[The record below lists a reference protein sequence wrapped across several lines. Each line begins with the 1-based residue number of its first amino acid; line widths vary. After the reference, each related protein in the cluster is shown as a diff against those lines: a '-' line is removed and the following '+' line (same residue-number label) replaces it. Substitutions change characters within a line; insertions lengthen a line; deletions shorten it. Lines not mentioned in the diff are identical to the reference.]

1 MQVSTKWLKDYIDID
16 LTADE
21 LAEKFTLAGIPVE
34 NVIHAGE
41 GLEKV
46 VTGKIEELK
55 AHPDSDHLQI
65 CQMDVGAENLLQI
78 VTGAQNVAEGQ
89 IVPVALVGANL
100 PCGKKISKG
109 KMRGVASNG
118 MLCSSDELKI
128 EGDAS
133 GIYILPEDTK
143 VGIPVAE
150 VLGLDDDILEFEL
163 TANRGDCFSVVGLVR
178 ELAVLT
184 KKTPRFPEIKVDE
197 NDDREASKLV
207 KIGIAAPE
215 LCSRFSG
222 RVLTDVKLAPSP
234 DWIVK
239 RLEGAGMRAINNVV
253 DVTNFVMLELGQP
266 LHAYDFDEVVGH
278 ELTARQA
285 VAGEALHTL
294 DDTNRL
300 AKGGELVIADAEKA
314 AGLAGI
320 MGGFETEITE
330 KTSTVILEAAC
341 FNSASIRRTSR
352 AVGIHSE
359 ASGRFERGTNE
370 KGTIAAL
377 DRVAQLLQ
385 EMGACK
391 VCKGV
396 VDVYP
401 NPKDE
406 VKIKFSPAQI
416 NARLGTNFSVE
427 EIIDVLTALG
437 FDVESTGKVDELTD
451 EVVDRIAAVTKK
463 FNKTASEIGK
473 KSNVENFVSN
483 IGATF
488 SGIFKK
494 ADEKIPDDAKERVE
508 SFVSNFGGLF
518 RKADEKIP
526 DETKERVEDI
536 IGNIGGKFGELVK
549 TVDMKISST
558 YLATVPEWRNDVTLP
573 EDLSE
578 EVARIFGFDKIP
590 STLPK
595 GNQQGHQSATQN
607 FIDRIK
613 TILVGLG
620 MCEELSFAFTS
631 SAMFDKMHIPA
642 DSQLRQAVPIM
653 NPLTDEAPLLRTTLL
668 ASIFENAAR
677 NYSRKN
683 EDIKLFDIAPV
694 FFPKA
699 LPVTEQPIERQQL
712 VGVLMGRRE
721 PKGWS
726 QNPAQVD
733 FYDAKGIVEE
743 LLAGLSINNYFVEAG
758 EHYALHPGKTAVFK
772 KGRDVLVTVGEVHP
786 AVAEA
791 LGIKKKIY
799 VFEAEVDTLQ
809 KFAAKKFTFESL
821 PKYPSISRDLAILVD
836 HDTAAGDV
844 EKVIAKNGG
853 QFFKG
858 VTLFD
863 VYTGDRISADKKSLA
878 FAIDFRSNERTLKDE
893 EADEA
898 FKNILSAVEKEFGAT
913 LRS

>member
-1 MQVSTKWLKDYIDID
+1 MQVSTKWLKDYINIK

-34 NVIHAGE
+34 NVIHAGA
-41 GLEKV
+41 GLDKV
-46 VTGKIEELK
+46 VTGRIEQLK
-55 AHPDSDHLQI
+55 AHPDSDHLLI
-65 CQMDVGAENLLQI
+65 CQMNVGDAENLLQI
-78 VTGAQNVAEGQ
+78 VTGAPNVAEGQ

-118 MLCSSDELKI
+118 MLCSADELKI
-128 EGDAS
+128 DGDSS
-133 GIYILPEDTK
+133 GIYILPEDTPI
-143 VGIPVAE
+143 GIPVAE
-150 VLGLDDDILEFEL
+150 ILGLDDDILEFEL
-163 TANRGDCFSVVGLVR
+163 TANRGDCFSVYGLVR
-178 ELAVLT
+178 ELSVLT
-184 KKTPRFPEIKVDE
+184 KKKAHFPEIIVDE
-197 NDDREASKLV
+197 DDERSAEDLV
-207 KIGIAAPE
+207 KIGIDAPD
-215 LCSRFSG
+215 LCGRFSA

-234 DWIVK
+234 DWLVQ

-266 LHAYDFDEVVGH
+266 LHAYDYDKVIGH
-278 ELTARQA
+278 ELTARRA
-285 VAGEALHTL
+285 IENEPLHTL

-320 MGGFETEITE
+320 MGGFESEITE
-330 KTSTVILEAAC
+330 ETSTVILEAAS

-352 AVGIHSE
+352 AVGIHTE
-359 ASGRFERGTNE
+359 ASGRFERGTNIN
-370 KGTIAAL
+370 GTIKAL

-385 EMGACK
+385 ELKACK

-401 NPKDE
+401 TPKPE
-406 VKIKFSPAQI
+406 VKFRFSPAQI
-416 NARLGTNFSVE
+416 NARLGTKFSDE
-427 EIIDVLTALG
+427 EIIEVLEALG
-437 FDVESTGKVDELTD
+437 FKIEGSGKVDEFTD
-451 EVVDRIAAVTKK
+451 EVVDKFASATKNIGKAAR
-463 FNKTASEIGK
+463 EIGK
-473 KSNVENFVSN
+473 KSNVENLVRNIGSTFGGLFKRAEDKAPEN
-483 IGATF
+483 IGATI
-488 SGIFKK
+488 GEIFKGSGK
-494 ADEKIPDDAKERVE
+494 AR
-508 SFVSNFGGLF
+508 
-518 RKADEKIP
+518 
-526 DETKERVEDI
+526 ETVKDSGVEDFVRNVSETV
-536 IGNIGGKFGELVK
+536 GDLVK
-549 TVDMKISST
+549 SADMKIST
-558 YLATVPEWRNDVTLP
+558 LFEATVPEWRNDVTLP

-595 GNQQGHQSATQN
+595 GNQQGHQSAAQN

-613 TILVGLG
+613 KILSSLG

-631 SAMFDKMHIPA
+631 EQMFDKMQIPT
-642 DSQLRQAVPIM
+642 DSELRRAVPIM

-677 NYSRKN
+677 NFSRKN
-683 EDIKLFDIAPV
+683 EDVRLFEIAPV
-694 FFPKA
+694 FLPKN
-699 LPVTEQPIERQQL
+699 LPVTEQPVEKQQL
-712 VGVLMGRRE
+712 AGLLMGRRA

-726 QNPAQVD
+726 QDAAQVD

-743 LLAGLSINNYFVEAG
+743 LLAGLSIGNYFVTAG

-772 KGRDVLVTVGEVHP
+772 KGRDILVTVGEVHP

-791 LGIKKKIY
+791 LGIRKKIY
-799 VFEAEVDTLQ
+799 VFEADVETLQ

-821 PKYPSISRDLAILVD
+821 PKYPSISRDLAILID
-836 HDTAAGDV
+836 LDIAAGDV
-844 EKVIAKNGG
+844 EKIIVQNGG
-853 QFFKG
+853 KFLKS

-863 VYTGDRISADKKSLA
+863 VYTGERIAYDKKSLA
-878 FAIDFRSNERTLKDE
+878 FALEFRSNERTLKDE

-898 FKNILSAVEKEFGAT
+898 FKNILAAVEKNFGAT

>member
-1 MQVSTKWLKDYIDID
+1 MQVSTKWLKDYIKID
-16 LTADE
+16 LSVDE
-21 LAEKFTLAGIPVE
+21 LAEKFTMAGIPVE

-46 VTGKIEELK
+46 VTGRIEELK
-55 AHPDSDHLQI
+55 AHPDSDHLLI

-78 VTGAQNVAEGQ
+78 VTGASNVEEGQ

-118 MLCSSDELKI
+118 MLCSADELKLDV
-128 EGDAS
+128 EDAVN
-133 GIYILPEDTK
+133 GIYILPEDTP
-143 VGIPVAE
+143 VGVPAAE

-163 TANRGDCFSVVGLVR
+163 TANRGDCFSVIGLVR

-184 KKTPRFPEIKVDE
+184 KEKAQYPVIKVDE
-197 NDDREASKLV
+197 DDKQNAADLV
-207 KIGIAAPE
+207 TIAIDAPD
-215 LCSRFSG
+215 LCSRFSA
-222 RVLTDVKLAPSP
+222 RVLTNVKLAPSP

-266 LHAYDFDEVVGH
+266 LHAYDFDKVVGH
-278 ELTARQA
+278 ELTARRA
-285 VAGEALHTL
+285 VAGEPLHTL

-320 MGGFETEITE
+320 MGGFESEITE
-330 KTSTVILEAAC
+330 KTSTVILEAAS

-352 AVGIHSE
+352 AVGIHTE
-359 ASGRFERGTNE
+359 ASGRFERGTNVN
-370 KGTIAAL
+370 GTIAAL

-401 NPKDE
+401 APKPE
-406 VKIKFSPAQI
+406 VTVRFSPAQI
-416 NARLGTNFSVE
+416 NERLGTNFSAE
-427 EIIDVLTALG
+427 EIIDVLQSLG
-437 FDVESTGKVDELTD
+437 FKVDTFTKVDELTD
-451 EVVDRIAAVTKK
+451 EVVDKFSIASKHIGKA
-463 FNKTASEIGK
+463 AREIGK
-473 KSNVENFVSN
+473 NSSVENFVKN
-483 IGATF
+483 IGST
-488 SGIFKK
+488 
-494 ADEKIPDDAKERVE
+494 
-508 SFVSNFGGLF
+508 FGGLF
-518 RKADEKIP
+518 KNADKTEK
-526 DETKERVEDI
+526 DSGVEDFVRT
-536 IGNIGGKFGELVK
+536 IGTAVGDMVK
-549 TVDMKISST
+549 SVDMKVSST
-558 YLATVPEWRNDVTLP
+558 YEVIVPDWRNDVTLP

-578 EVARIFGFDKIP
+578 EVARIFGFDEIP

-595 GNQQGHQSATQN
+595 GNQQGHQSAAQN
-607 FIDRIK
+607 FIDRVK
-613 TILVGLG
+613 NILSSLG

-631 SAMFDKMHIPA
+631 EAMFDKMQIPA
-642 DSQLRQAVPIM
+642 ESELRRAVPIM

-677 NYSRKN
+677 NFSRKN
-683 EDIKLFDIAPV
+683 EDVRLFEVAPV
-694 FFPKA
+694 FFPKD
-699 LPVTEQPIERQQL
+699 LPVTEQPIEKQKL
-712 VGVLMGRRE
+712 AGLLMGRRE

-799 VFEAEVDTLQ
+799 VFEADIETLQ
-809 KFAAKKFTFESL
+809 KFAAKKFTFTSL
-821 PKYPSISRDLAILVD
+821 PKYPSISRDLAILVE
-836 HDTAAGDV
+836 HDIAAGDV
-844 EKVIAKNGG
+844 EKIIAKNGG

-863 VYTGDRISADKKSLA
+863 VYTGERIPADKKSLA
-878 FAIDFRSNERTLKDE
+878 FAIEFRSNERTLKDE

-898 FKNILSAVEKEFGAT
+898 FKNILAAVEKEFGAT

>member
-46 VTGKIEELK
+46 VTGRIEELK
-55 AHPDSDHLQI
+55 AHPDSDHLLI
-65 CQMDVGAENLLQI
+65 CQMNVGAENLVQI
-78 VTGAQNVAEGQ
+78 ITGAPNVAEGQ

-118 MLCSSDELKI
+118 MLCSANEMNI
-128 EGDAS
+128 EGDSS
-133 GIYILPEDTK
+133 GIYILPEDTPI
-143 VGIPVAE
+143 GIPAAE

-163 TANRGDCFSVVGLVR
+163 TANRGDCFSVIGLVR

-184 KKTPRFPEIKVDE
+184 KKTSRFPEIKVDE
-197 NDDREASKLV
+197 NDAAEASALV
-207 KIGIAAPE
+207 KIGIDAE
-215 LCSRFSG
+215 DLCGRFSS
-222 RVLTDVKLAPSP
+222 RVLTNVKLAPSP
-234 DWIVK
+234 DWMVK

-253 DVTNFVMLELGQP
+253 DVTNFVMLEMGQP
-266 LHAYDFDEVVGH
+266 LHAYDFDKVVGH
-278 ELTARQA
+278 QLTARRA
-285 VAGEALHTL
+285 IEGEPLHTL

-320 MGGFETEITE
+320 MGGFESEITE
-330 KTSTVILEAAC
+330 ATTTVILEAAS

-370 KGTIAAL
+370 KNTIAAL

-401 NPKDE
+401 NPKPE
-406 VKIKFSPAQI
+406 VKIKFTPAQI
-416 NARLGTNFSVE
+416 NSRLGTEYSDA
-427 EIIDVLTALG
+427 EIVDVLEALG
-437 FDVESTGKVDELTD
+437 FKIEPLGVVDELTD
-451 EVVDRIAAVTKK
+451 EVVDKFAAATKNIGK
-463 FNKTASEIGK
+463 AAREIGK
-473 KSNVENFVSN
+473 KSTVEGFVKNF
-483 IGATF
+483 GASF
-488 SGIFKK
+488 GELFKN
-494 ADEKIPDDAKERVE
+494 ADAKAEDDVLKNSGVE
-508 SFVSNFGGLF
+508 SFMKNISETFGGIA
-518 RKADEKIP
+518 KS
-526 DETKERVEDI
+526 VE
-536 IGNIGGKFGELVK
+536 
-549 TVDMKISST
+549 MKISSA
-558 YLATVPEWRNDVTLP
+558 YEVTVPDWRNDVSLP
-573 EDLSE
+573 DDLSE
-578 EVARIFGFDKIP
+578 EVARIYGFDKIP

-607 FIDRIK
+607 FIDKIK
-613 TILVGLG
+613 NILSSLGL
-620 MCEELSFAFTS
+620 CEELSFAFTS
-631 SAMFDKMHIPA
+631 EAMFDKMRVPT
-642 DSQLRQAVPIM
+642 DSELRRAVPIM

-677 NYSRKN
+677 NFSRKN
-683 EDIKLFDIAPV
+683 EDVRLFDVAPI
-694 FFPKA
+694 FLPKA
-699 LPVTEQPIERQQL
+699 LPVTELPLEKYQVAGL
-712 VGVLMGRRE
+712 LMGRRE

-726 QNPAQVD
+726 QDAAQVD

-743 LLAGLSINNYFVEAG
+743 LLAGLSIGNYFVEAG

-799 VFEAEVDTLQ
+799 VFEADVETLQ
-809 KFAAKKFTFESL
+809 KFAAKKFSLESL
-821 PKYPSISRDLAILVD
+821 PKYPSISRDLAILVS
-836 HDTAAGDV
+836 HDTAAADV
-844 EKVIAKNGG
+844 EKVIVKSGG
-853 QFFKG
+853 KFFKG

-863 VYTGDRISADKKSLA
+863 VYTGERIPADKKSLA
-878 FAIDFRSNERTLKDE
+878 FAIEFRSNERTLKDE

-898 FKNILSAVEKEFGAT
+898 FKNILAAVEKDFGAT

>member
-16 LTADE
+16 LSADE

-46 VTGKIEELK
+46 VTGRIEELK
-55 AHPDSDHLQI
+55 AHPDSDHLLI
-65 CQMDVGAENLLQI
+65 CQMNVGEENLLQI
-78 VTGAQNVAEGQ
+78 ITGASNVAEGQ
-89 IVPVALVGANL
+89 VVPVALVGANL

-109 KMRGVASNG
+109 KMRGVVSNG
-118 MLCSSDELKI
+118 MLCSADELKI
-128 EGDAS
+128 EGDSS
-133 GIYILPEDTK
+133 GIYILPEDTP
-143 VGIPVAE
+143 VGVPAAE

-163 TANRGDCFSVVGLVR
+163 TANRGDCFSVIGLVR

-184 KKTPRFPEIKVDE
+184 KKTPRFPEIKFEEDDE
-197 NDDREASKLV
+197 REASELV
-207 KIGIAAPE
+207 KIGIDAPD
-215 LCSRFSG
+215 LCGRFSS
-222 RVLTDVKLAPSP
+222 RVLTNVKLAPSP
-234 DWIVK
+234 DWMVK

-253 DVTNFVMLELGQP
+253 DVTNFVMLEMGQP
-266 LHAYDFDEVVGH
+266 LHAYDFDKVTWH
-278 ELTARQA
+278 QLTARRA
-285 VAGEALHTL
+285 IEGEPLHTL

-320 MGGFETEITE
+320 MGGFESEITE
-330 KTSTVILEAAC
+330 ATTTVILEAAS

-370 KGTIAAL
+370 KGTVAAL

-401 NPKDE
+401 NPKPE
-406 VKIKFSPAQI
+406 VKIKFTPAQI
-416 NARLGTNFSVE
+416 NRRLGTNYSDE
-427 EIIDVLTALG
+427 EIIGVLEALG
-437 FDVESTGKVDELTD
+437 FGVEAVSEDIFDDTFDKISAVSKQIGKWV
-451 EVVDRIAAVTKK
+451 RGIAKEPDDMDPVQRMEKI
-463 FNKTASEIGK
+463 FDGNKTLGK
-473 KSNVENFVSN
+473 L
-483 IGATF
+483 IR
-488 SGIFKK
+488 GI
-494 ADEKIPDDAKERVE
+494 R
-508 SFVSNFGGLF
+508 
-518 RKADEKIP
+518 
-526 DETKERVEDI
+526 DETMIESV
-536 IGNIGGKFGELVK
+536 GGGAYEV
-549 TVDMKISST
+549 
-558 YLATVPEWRNDVTLP
+558 TVPDWRNDVSLP
-573 EDLSE
+573 DDLSE

-595 GNQQGHQSATQN
+595 GNQQGRQSAAQN
-607 FIDRIK
+607 FIDKIK
-613 TILVGLG
+613 NILSGLG

-631 SAMFDKMHIPA
+631 EAMFDKMRVPT
-642 DSQLRQAVPIM
+642 DSQLRRAVPIM

-677 NYSRKN
+677 NFSRKN
-683 EDIKLFDIAPV
+683 EDVRLFDVAPV
-694 FFPKA
+694 FIPKN
-699 LPVTEQPIERQQL
+699 LPVTELPREKQQV
-712 VGVLMGRRE
+712 VGLLMGRRE

-726 QNPAQVD
+726 QDAAQVD

-743 LLAGLSINNYFVEAG
+743 LLAGLSIGNYFVEAG

-799 VFEAEVDTLQ
+799 VFEADVETLQ
-809 KFAAKKFTFESL
+809 KFAAKKFSFESL
-821 PKYPSISRDLAILVD
+821 PKYPSISRDLAILVG
-836 HDTAAGDV
+836 HDTAADDV
-844 EKVIAKNGG
+844 EKVIAKSGG
-853 QFFKG
+853 KFFKG

-863 VYTGDRISADKKSLA
+863 VYTGERIPADKKSLA
-878 FAIDFRSNERTLKDE
+878 FALEFRSNERTLKDE
-893 EADEA
+893 EADDA
-898 FKNILSAVEKEFGAT
+898 FKNILAAVEKDFGAT

>member
-34 NVIHAGE
+34 NVIHAGA

-46 VTGKIEELK
+46 VTGRIEELK
-55 AHPDSDHLQI
+55 AHPDSDHLLI
-65 CQMDVGAENLLQI
+65 CQMNVGEENLLQI
-78 VTGAQNVAEGQ
+78 VTGAQNVKEGQ
-89 IVPVALVGANL
+89 VVPVALVGANL

-118 MLCSSDELKI
+118 MLCSANEMNI
-128 EGDAS
+128 EGDSS
-133 GIYILPEDTK
+133 GIYILPEDTPI
-143 VGIPVAE
+143 GIPAAE

-163 TANRGDCFSVVGLVR
+163 TANRGDCFSVIGLVR

-184 KKTPRFPEIKVDE
+184 KKTPRFPEIKFDE
-197 NDDREASKLV
+197 DDNAEASAFV
-207 KIGIAAPE
+207 KIGIDAPD
-215 LCSRFSG
+215 LCSRFSS
-222 RVLTDVKLAPSP
+222 RVLTNVKLAPSP

-253 DVTNFVMLELGQP
+253 DVTNFVMLEMGQP
-266 LHAYDFDEVVGH
+266 LHAYDFDEVKGH
-278 ELTARQA
+278 ELTARRA
-285 VAGEALHTL
+285 IEGEPLHTL

-320 MGGFETEITE
+320 MGGFESEITE
-330 KTSTVILEAAC
+330 KTSTVILEAAS

-359 ASGRFERGTNE
+359 ASGRFERGTNIN
-370 KGTIAAL
+370 GTVAAL

-385 EMGACK
+385 EMGACR

-401 NPKDE
+401 NPKPE
-406 VKIKFSPAQI
+406 VKIKFTSAQI
-416 NARLGTNFSVE
+416 NQRLGTNFSDE
-427 EIIDVLTALG
+427 EIVDVLEALG
-437 FDVESTGKVDELTD
+437 FKIDPINKVEEMTD
-451 EVVDRIAAVTKK
+451 EVVDKFAAATK
-463 FNKTASEIGK
+463 NIGK
-473 KSNVENFVSN
+473 AARELGKKQNVENLMSN
-483 IGATF
+483 LGSAF
-488 SGIFKK
+488 GNIFKK
-494 ADEKIPDDAKERVE
+494 ADEKISDKTKDNVE
-508 SFVSNFGGLF
+508 ELMSTL
-518 RKADEKIP
+518 
-526 DETKERVEDI
+526 
-536 IGNIGGKFGELVK
+536 GGKFGDLVK
-549 TVDMKISST
+549 SVDMKISSAFE
-558 YLATVPEWRNDVTLP
+558 ATVPDWRNDVTLP
-573 EDLSE
+573 DDLSE

-595 GNQQGHQSATQN
+595 GNQQGHQSAAQN
-607 FIDRIK
+607 FIDKIK
-613 TILVGLG
+613 NILSGLG

-631 SAMFDKMHIPA
+631 EAMFDKMQIPA
-642 DSQLRQAVPIM
+642 DSELRKAVPIM

-677 NYSRKN
+677 NFSRKN
-683 EDIKLFDIAPV
+683 EDVRLFEVAPV
-694 FFPKA
+694 FYPKE
-699 LPVTEQPIERQQL
+699 LPVTVQPLEKQKL
-712 VGVLMGRRE
+712 AGLLMGRRE

-726 QNPAQVD
+726 QDAAQID

-743 LLAGLSINNYFVEAG
+743 LLAGLSIGNYFVEAG

-772 KGRDVLVTVGEVHP
+772 KGRDALVTVGEVHP

-791 LGIKKKIY
+791 LGIRKKIY
-799 VFEAEVDTLQ
+799 VFEADVETLQ
-809 KFAAKKFTFESL
+809 KFAAKKFSFESL
-821 PKYPSISRDLAILVD
+821 PKYPSISRDLAILVE

-844 EKVIAKNGG
+844 EKIIAKNGG
-853 QFFKG
+853 TFLKG

-863 VYTGDRISADKKSLA
+863 VYTGERIASDKKSLA
-878 FAIDFRSNERTLKDE
+878 FAIEFRSNERTLKDE

-898 FKNILSAVEKEFGAT
+898 FKNILAAVEKEFGAT

>member
-1 MQVSTKWLKDYIDID
+1 VQVSTKWLKDYIDID

-46 VTGKIEELK
+46 VTGRIEELK
-55 AHPDSDHLQI
+55 AHPDSDHLLI
-65 CQMDVGAENLLQI
+65 CQMNIGEENLVQI
-78 VTGAQNVAEGQ
+78 ITGASNVAEGQ

-118 MLCSSDELKI
+118 MLCSADELNI
-128 EGDAS
+128 EGDSS
-133 GIYILPEDTK
+133 GIYILPEDTP
-143 VGIPVAE
+143 VGVPAAE

-163 TANRGDCFSVVGLVR
+163 TANRGDCFSVIGLVR

-184 KKTPRFPEIKVDE
+184 KKTPRFPEIKFDE
-197 NDDREASKLV
+197 DDERNAEDLV
-207 KIGIAAPE
+207 KIGIDAPD
-215 LCSRFSG
+215 LCGRFSS
-222 RVLTDVKLAPSP
+222 RVLTNVKLAPSP
-234 DWIVK
+234 DWMVK

-253 DVTNFVMLELGQP
+253 DVTNFVMLEMGQP
-266 LHAYDFDEVVGH
+266 LHAYDYDKVTWH
-278 ELTARQA
+278 QLTARRA
-285 VAGEALHTL
+285 VEGEPLHTL

-320 MGGFETEITE
+320 MGGFESEITE
-330 KTSTVILEAAC
+330 TTKTVILEAAS

-359 ASGRFERGTNE
+359 ASGRFERGTNIN
-370 KGTIAAL
+370 GTVAAL

-385 EMGACK
+385 EMGACS

-401 NPKDE
+401 NPKPE
-406 VKIKFSPAQI
+406 IKIKFTPAQI
-416 NARLGTNFSVE
+416 NQRLGTNYSDK
-427 EIIDVLTALG
+427 EIIDVLEALG
-437 FDVESTGKVDELTD
+437 FKIEPLGVVDELTD
-451 EVVDRIAAVTKK
+451 EVVDKFATATKNIGKAAR
-463 FNKTASEIGK
+463 EIGK
-473 KSNVENFVSN
+473 KSTVEGFMKNFGAS
-483 IGATF
+483 IGELFKNADTKAPDEVIKN
-488 SGIFKK
+488 SG
-494 ADEKIPDDAKERVE
+494 VE
-508 SFVSNFGGLF
+508 SFMKNISETFGDIA
-518 RKADEKIP
+518 KS
-526 DETKERVEDI
+526 VEI
-536 IGNIGGKFGELVK
+536 
-549 TVDMKISST
+549 KISSA
-558 YLATVPEWRNDVTLP
+558 YEATVPDWRNDVSLP
-573 EDLSE
+573 DDLSE
-578 EVARIFGFDKIP
+578 EVARIYGFDEIP

-595 GNQQGHQSATQN
+595 GNQQGRQSAAQN
-607 FIDRIK
+607 FIDKIK
-613 TILVGLG
+613 NILSGLG

-631 SAMFDKMHIPA
+631 EAMFDKMRVPA
-642 DSQLRQAVPIM
+642 DSELRRAVPIM

-677 NYSRKN
+677 NFSRKN
-683 EDIKLFDIAPV
+683 EDVRLFDVAPV
-694 FFPKA
+694 FIPKN
-699 LPVTEQPIERQQL
+699 LPVTELPREKQQV
-712 VGVLMGRRE
+712 VGLLMGRRE

-726 QNPAQVD
+726 QDSAQVD

-743 LLAGLSINNYFVEAG
+743 LLAGLSIANYFVEAG

-772 KGRDVLVTVGEVHP
+772 KGRDILVTVGEVHP
-786 AVAEA
+786 AVSEA

-799 VFEAEVDTLQ
+799 VFEADVETLQ
-809 KFAAKKFTFESL
+809 RFAAKKFSLESL
-821 PKYPSISRDLAILVD
+821 PKYPSISRDLAILVE

-844 EKVIAKNGG
+844 EKIIVKNGG
-853 QFFKG
+853 KFFKG

-863 VYTGDRISADKKSLA
+863 VYTGERIPADKKSLA
-878 FAIDFRSNERTLKDE
+878 FALEFRSNERTLTDE

-898 FKNILSAVEKEFGAT
+898 FKNILAAVEKDFGAT

>member
-1 MQVSTKWLKDYIDID
+1 VQVSTKWLKDYIDID

-34 NVIHAGE
+34 NVIKAGE

-46 VTGKIEELK
+46 ITGRIEELK

-65 CQMDVGAENLLQI
+65 CQMNIGEENLLQI

-89 IVPVALVGANL
+89 IVPVALIGANL

-118 MLCSSDELKI
+118 MLCSADELNI
-128 EGDAS
+128 EGDSS
-133 GIYILPEDTK
+133 GIYILPEDTP
-143 VGIPVAE
+143 VGIPAAE

-184 KKTPRFPEIKVDE
+184 KKSARYPEIKVNE
-197 NDDREASKLV
+197 DDASEASALV
-207 KIGIAAPE
+207 KIGIDAPE
-215 LCSRFSG
+215 LCSRFSA
-222 RVLTDVKLAPSP
+222 RVLTNVKLAPSP
-234 DWIVK
+234 DWMVK

-266 LHAYDFDEVVGH
+266 LHAYDFDKVIGH
-278 ELTARQA
+278 ELTARRA
-285 VAGEALHTL
+285 VEGEPLHTL

-320 MGGFETEITE
+320 MGGFESEITDE
-330 KTSTVILEAAC
+330 TKTVILEAAC

-352 AVGIHSE
+352 AVGIHTE
-359 ASGRFERGTNE
+359 ASGRFERGTNVN
-370 KGTIAAL
+370 GTIAAL

-385 EMGACK
+385 DMGACK

-401 NPKDE
+401 NPKPE
-406 VKIKFSPAQI
+406 AKIKFTTKQI
-416 NARLGTNFSVE
+416 NQRLGTSYSDE
-427 EIIDVLTALG
+427 EIVDVLKALG
-437 FDVESTGKVDELTD
+437 FKIDPINKVEELTD
-451 EVVDRIAAVTKK
+451 EVVDKFASATKNFSKAARD
-463 FNKTASEIGK
+463 IGK
-473 KSNVENFVSN
+473 KSNVEGFMKN
-483 IGATF
+483 IGET
-488 SGIFKK
+488 
-494 ADEKIPDDAKERVE
+494 
-508 SFVSNFGGLF
+508 FGGLF
-518 RKADEKIP
+518 KNPDKAKDAVKDSGVDDFVKNISSAVGDMVKI
-526 DETKERVEDI
+526 
-536 IGNIGGKFGELVK
+536 
-549 TVDMKISST
+549 VDMKISSA
-558 YLATVPEWRNDVTLP
+558 YEVTVPDWRNDVTLP
-573 EDLSE
+573 DDLSE

-607 FIDRIK
+607 FIDKIK
-613 TILVGLG
+613 NILSSLG

-631 SAMFDKMHIPA
+631 EAMFDKMQIPA
-642 DSQLRQAVPIM
+642 DSELRRAVPIM

-677 NYSRKN
+677 NFSRKN
-683 EDIKLFDIAPV
+683 EDVKLFDIAPV
-694 FFPKA
+694 FLPKA
-699 LPVTEQPIERQQL
+699 LPVTELPQEKQKL
-712 VGVLMGRRE
+712 AGLLMGRRE

-743 LLAGLSINNYFVEAG
+743 LFAGLSINNYSVEAG

-772 KGRDVLVTVGEVHP
+772 KGRDILAIVGEVHP

-799 VFEAEVDTLQ
+799 VFEADVETLHR
-809 KFAAKKFTFESL
+809 FAAKKFSLESL
-821 PKYPSISRDLAILVD
+821 PKYPSISRDLAILVN

-844 EKVIAKNGG
+844 EKIIAKNGG
-853 QFFKG
+853 KFFKG

-863 VYTGDRISADKKSLA
+863 VYTGERISADKKSLA
-878 FAIDFRSNERTLKDE
+878 FAIEFRSNERTLKDE

-898 FKNILSAVEKEFGAT
+898 FKSILAAVEKDFGAT

>member
-16 LTADE
+16 CSTDE

-34 NVIHAGE
+34 NVIHAGT

-46 VTGKIEELK
+46 VTGRIEELT
-55 AHPDSDHLQI
+55 AHPDSDHLLV
-65 CQMDVGAENLLQI
+65 CQMNVGEENLLQI
-78 VTGAQNVAEGQ
+78 VTGAPNVKQGQ
-89 IVPVALVGANL
+89 VVPVALVGAHL
-100 PCGKKISKG
+100 PNGQKISKG

-118 MLCSSDELKI
+118 MLCSAGELKLELEGLPI
-128 EGDAS
+128 EQQT
-133 GIYILPEDTK
+133 GIYILPDDTP
-143 VGIPVAE
+143 VGVPAAE

-184 KKTPRFPEIKVDE
+184 KKSARMPEITVDE
-197 NDDREASKLV
+197 NDERNAADLV
-207 KIGIAAPE
+207 KIGIDAPD
-215 LCSRFSG
+215 LCSRFSA

-234 DWIVK
+234 EWMVK

-253 DVTNFVMLELGQP
+253 DVTNFVMLEIGQT
-266 LHAYDFDEVVGH
+266 LHAYDFDEVKGH
-278 ELTARQA
+278 ELTARRA
-285 VAGEALHTL
+285 VAGEPLHTL

-359 ASGRFERGTNE
+359 ASGRFERGTNVN
-370 KGTIAAL
+370 GTVAAL

-385 EMGACK
+385 QMGACK
-391 VCKGV
+391 VCTGV

-401 NPKDE
+401 NPKPE
-406 VKIKFSPAQI
+406 VKIKFTTAQI
-416 NARLGTNFSVE
+416 NQRLGTDYSDD
-427 EIIDVLTALG
+427 EIVDVLEKLG
-437 FDVESTGKVDELTD
+437 FKLEPSINLEDFTD
-451 EVVDRIAAVTKK
+451 DVVDKISSIAKNLGNAAREIS
-463 FNKTASEIGK
+463 KTT
-473 KSNVENFVSN
+473 NVEDAMKN
-483 IGATF
+483 IGATV
-488 SGIFKK
+488 GK
-494 ADEKIPDDAKERVE
+494 
-508 SFVSNFGGLF
+508 FVKLG
-518 RKADEKIP
+518 
-526 DETKERVEDI
+526 
-536 IGNIGGKFGELVK
+536 GGKVASAYEV
-549 TVDMKISST
+549 
-558 YLATVPEWRNDVTLP
+558 TVPDWRNDVTIP
-573 EDLSE
+573 DDLSE
-578 EVARIFGFDKIP
+578 EVARIYGFDKIP
-590 STLPK
+590 STLPL
-595 GNQQGHQSATQN
+595 GNQQGHQSPAQN
-607 FIDRIK
+607 FIDKIK
-613 TILVGLG
+613 AILVGLG

-631 SAMFDKMHIPA
+631 ENMFDKMQIPA
-642 DSQLRQAVPIM
+642 DSPLRRAVPIM

-683 EDIKLFDIAPV
+683 EDLKLFDVAPV
-694 FFPKA
+694 FLPKN

-712 VGVLMGRRE
+712 VGLLMGRRE

-743 LLAGLSINNYFVEAG
+743 LLAGLAINNYFVEAG
-758 EHYALHPGKTAVFK
+758 SHYALHPGKTAVFK

-786 AVAEA
+786 AVADA

-799 VFEAEVDTLQ
+799 VFEADIDILQ
-809 KFAAKKFTFESL
+809 KFAAKKFSLEPL

-844 EKVIAKNGG
+844 EKVITKHGG
-853 QFFKG
+853 NFFKG

-878 FAIDFRSNERTLKDE
+878 FALEFRSNERTLKDE
-893 EADEA
+893 EADSA
-898 FKNILSAVEKEFGAT
+898 FKNILTAVEKEFGAT

>member
-34 NVIHAGE
+34 NVIHAGA

-46 VTGKIEELK
+46 VTGRIEELK
-55 AHPDSDHLQI
+55 AHPDSDHLLI
-65 CQMDVGAENLLQI
+65 CQMNVGAENLLQI
-78 VTGAQNVAEGQ
+78 ITGASNVKEGQ

-109 KMRGVASNG
+109 KMRGVVSNG
-118 MLCSSDELKI
+118 MLCSANEMNI
-128 EGDAS
+128 EGDSS
-133 GIYILPEDTK
+133 GIYILPEDTPI
-143 VGIPVAE
+143 GLPAAE

-163 TANRGDCFSVVGLVR
+163 TANRGDCFSVIGLVR

-197 NDDREASKLV
+197 DDAVEASALV
-207 KIGIAAPE
+207 KIGIDAE
-215 LCSRFSG
+215 DLCGRFSS
-222 RVLTDVKLAPSP
+222 RVLTNVKLAPSP
-234 DWIVK
+234 DWMVR

-253 DVTNFVMLELGQP
+253 DVTNFVMLEMGQP
-266 LHAYDFDEVVGH
+266 LHAYDFDKVVGH
-278 ELTARQA
+278 QLTARRA
-285 VAGEALHTL
+285 VEGEPLHTL

-320 MGGFETEITE
+320 MGGFESEITE
-330 KTSTVILEAAC
+330 STSTVILEAAS

-370 KGTIAAL
+370 KGTVAAL

-401 NPKDE
+401 NPKPE
-406 VKIKFSPAQI
+406 IKIKFTPAQI
-416 NARLGTNFSVE
+416 NSRLGTSYTDA
-427 EIIDVLTALG
+427 EIVDVLEALG
-437 FDVESTGKVDELTD
+437 FKIEPLGVVDELTD
-451 EVVDRIAAVTKK
+451 EVVDKFAEATK
-463 FNKTASEIGK
+463 NIGK
-473 KSNVENFVSN
+473 AARELSKKSTVEGFVKNF
-483 IGATF
+483 GA
-488 SGIFKK
+488 SLGELFKN
-494 ADEKIPDDAKERVE
+494 ADAKATDDVLKNSGVE
-508 SFVSNFGGLF
+508 SFMKNISETFGGAI
-518 RKADEKIP
+518 KN
-526 DETKERVEDI
+526 VE
-536 IGNIGGKFGELVK
+536 
-549 TVDMKISST
+549 MKISSA
-558 YLATVPEWRNDVTLP
+558 YEATVPEWRNDVSLP
-573 EDLSE
+573 DDLSE
-578 EVARIFGFDKIP
+578 EVARIYGFDKIP

-607 FIDRIK
+607 FIDKIK
-613 TILVGLG
+613 EILSSLG

-631 SAMFDKMHIPA
+631 EAMFDKMRVPT
-642 DSQLRQAVPIM
+642 DSELRRAVPIM

-677 NYSRKN
+677 NFSRKN
-683 EDIKLFDIAPV
+683 EDVRLFDVAPV
-694 FFPKA
+694 FLPKK
-699 LPVTEQPIERQQL
+699 LPVTELPREKYQV
-712 VGVLMGRRE
+712 VGLLMGRRE

-726 QNPAQVD
+726 QDAAQVD

-743 LLAGLSINNYFVEAG
+743 LLAGLSIANYFVEAG

-772 KGRDVLVTVGEVHP
+772 KGLDVLVTVGEVHP

-799 VFEAEVDTLQ
+799 VFEADIDTLQ
-809 KFAAKKFTFESL
+809 KFAAKKFTLEAL
-821 PKYPSISRDLAILVD
+821 PKYPSISRDLAILVS
-836 HDTAAGDV
+836 HDTAAGDL
-844 EKVIAKNGG
+844 EKVIVKSGG
-853 QFFKG
+853 KFFKG

-863 VYTGDRISADKKSLA
+863 VYTGERIPADKKSLA
-878 FAIDFRSNERTLKDE
+878 FALEFRSNERTLKDE
-893 EADEA
+893 EADDA
-898 FKNILSAVEKEFGAT
+898 FKNILAAVEKDFGAT

>member
-34 NVIHAGE
+34 NVIHASE

-46 VTGKIEELK
+46 VTGRIEELK
-55 AHPDSDHLQI
+55 AHPDSDHLLI
-65 CQMDVGAENLLQI
+65 CQMNIGEENLVQI
-78 VTGAQNVAEGQ
+78 ITGASNVAEGQ

-118 MLCSSDELKI
+118 MLCSADELNI
-128 EGDAS
+128 EGDSS
-133 GIYILPEDTK
+133 GIYILPEDTP
-143 VGIPVAE
+143 VGVPAAE

-163 TANRGDCFSVVGLVR
+163 TANRGDCFSVIGLVR

-184 KKTPRFPEIKVDE
+184 KKTPRFPEIKFDE
-197 NDDREASKLV
+197 DDERNAEDLV
-207 KIGIAAPE
+207 KIGIDAPD
-215 LCSRFSG
+215 LCGRFSS
-222 RVLTDVKLAPSP
+222 RVLTNVKLAPSP
-234 DWIVK
+234 DWMVK

-253 DVTNFVMLELGQP
+253 DVTNFVMLEMGQP
-266 LHAYDFDEVVGH
+266 LHAYDYDKVTWH
-278 ELTARQA
+278 QLTARRA
-285 VAGEALHTL
+285 VEGEPLHTL

-320 MGGFETEITE
+320 MGGFESEITE
-330 KTSTVILEAAC
+330 ATKTVILEAAS

-359 ASGRFERGTNE
+359 ASGRFERGTNIN
-370 KGTIAAL
+370 GTVAAL

-385 EMGACK
+385 EMGACS

-401 NPKDE
+401 NPKPE
-406 VKIKFSPAQI
+406 IKIKFTPAQI
-416 NARLGTNFSVE
+416 NQRLGTNYSDK
-427 EIIDVLTALG
+427 EIIDVLEALG
-437 FDVESTGKVDELTD
+437 FKIEPLGVVDELTD
-451 EVVDRIAAVTKK
+451 EVVDKFATATKNIGKAAR
-463 FNKTASEIGK
+463 EIGK
-473 KSNVENFVSN
+473 KSNVEGFMKNFGAS
-483 IGATF
+483 IGEL
-488 SGIFKK
+488 FKNT
-494 ADEKIPDDAKERVE
+494 DAKAQDEVIKNSGVE
-508 SFVSNFGGLF
+508 GFMKNISETFGGIA
-518 RKADEKIP
+518 KS
-526 DETKERVEDI
+526 VEI
-536 IGNIGGKFGELVK
+536 
-549 TVDMKISST
+549 KISSA
-558 YLATVPEWRNDVTLP
+558 YEATVPDWRNDVKLP
-573 EDLSE
+573 DDLSE
-578 EVARIFGFDKIP
+578 EVARIYGFDNIP

-595 GNQQGHQSATQN
+595 GNQQGRQSATQN
-607 FIDRIK
+607 FIDKIK
-613 TILVGLG
+613 NILSGLG

-631 SAMFDKMHIPA
+631 EAMFDKMRIPA
-642 DSQLRQAVPIM
+642 DSELRRAVPIM

-677 NYSRKN
+677 NFSRKN
-683 EDIKLFDIAPV
+683 EDVRLFDVAPV
-694 FFPKA
+694 FIPKN
-699 LPVTEQPIERQQL
+699 LPVTELPLEKQQV
-712 VGVLMGRRE
+712 VGLLMGRRE

-726 QNPAQVD
+726 QNPAQID

-743 LLAGLSINNYFVEAG
+743 FLAGLSINNYFVEAG

-772 KGRDVLVTVGEVHP
+772 KGRDILVMVGEVHP

-799 VFEAEVDTLQ
+799 VFEADVETLQ
-809 KFAAKKFTFESL
+809 KFAAKKFSLESL
-821 PKYPSISRDLAILVD
+821 PKYPSISRDLAILVE

-844 EKVIAKNGG
+844 EKIIVKSGG
-853 QFFKG
+853 KFFKG

-863 VYTGDRISADKKSLA
+863 VYTGERIPADKKSLA
-878 FAIDFRSNERTLKDE
+878 FALEFRSNERTLTDE

-898 FKNILSAVEKEFGAT
+898 FKNILAAVEKDFGAT

>member
-46 VTGKIEELK
+46 VTGRIEELK
-55 AHPDSDHLQI
+55 PHPDSDHLQI
-65 CQMDVGAENLLQI
+65 CQMNVGADSLLQI
-78 VTGAQNVAEGQ
+78 VTGAQNVEEGQ
-89 IVPVALVGANL
+89 VVPVALVGANL

-118 MLCSSDELKI
+118 MLCSADELKI
-128 EGDAS
+128 EGDSS
-133 GIYILPEDTK
+133 GIYILPEDTP
-143 VGIPVAE
+143 VGVPAAE

-163 TANRGDCFSVVGLVR
+163 TANRGDCFSVIGLVR

-197 NDDREASKLV
+197 NDERETEKLV
-207 KIGIAAPE
+207 KIGIDAPD
-215 LCSRFSG
+215 LCSRFSA
-222 RVLTDVKLAPSP
+222 RVLTNVKLAPSP
-234 DWIVK
+234 DWMVK

-253 DVTNFVMLELGQP
+253 DVTNFVMLEMGQP
-266 LHAYDFDEVVGH
+266 LHAYDFDKVAWH
-278 ELTARQA
+278 QLTARRA
-285 VAGEALHTL
+285 IEGEPLHTL

-320 MGGFETEITE
+320 MGGFESEITE
-330 KTSTVILEAAC
+330 ATKTVILEAAN

-352 AVGIHSE
+352 AVGIHTE
-359 ASGRFERGTNE
+359 ASGRFERGTNIN
-370 KGTIAAL
+370 GTIAAL

-385 EMGACK
+385 DMGACN

-401 NPKDE
+401 NPKPE
-406 VKIKFSPAQI
+406 IKIEFTTKQI
-416 NARLGTNFSVE
+416 NQRLGTNYSDE
-427 EIIDVLTALG
+427 EIIDVLEALG
-437 FDVESTGKVDELTD
+437 FKIDPISKVEELTD
-451 EVVDRIAAVTKK
+451 EVVDKFASATKNIGKAAR
-463 FNKTASEIGK
+463 ELGK
-473 KSNVENFVSN
+473 KSNVENLMKN
-483 IGATF
+483 LG
-488 SGIFKK
+488 
-494 ADEKIPDDAKERVE
+494 E
-508 SFVSNFGGLF
+508 SLGGLF
-518 RKADEKIP
+518 KSD
-526 DETKERVEDI
+526 
-536 IGNIGGKFGELVK
+536 NIKPSGVDDFFKGVSSTFGDAIKNL
-549 TVDMKISST
+549 DMKISSA
-558 YLATVPEWRNDVTLP
+558 YEATVPDWRNDVTLP
-573 EDLSE
+573 DDLSE
-578 EVARIFGFDKIP
+578 EVARVYGFDKIP

-595 GNQQGHQSATQN
+595 GNQQGRQSATQD

-613 TILVGLG
+613 DILSGLG

-631 SAMFDKMHIPA
+631 SAMFDKMKIPA
-642 DSQLRQAVPIM
+642 DSPLRQAIPIM
-653 NPLTDEAPLLRTTLL
+653 NPLTDEAPLLRTNLL
-668 ASIFENAAR
+668 ASVFENAAR
-677 NYSRKN
+677 NFSRKN
-683 EDIKLFDIAPV
+683 EDVRLFEVAPV
-694 FFPKA
+694 FLPKA
-699 LPVTEQPIERQQL
+699 LPVKELPIERQQV
-712 VGVLMGRRE
+712 VGLLMGRRE

-743 LLAGLSINNYFVEAG
+743 LFAGLSINNYFVEAG

-772 KGRDVLVTVGEVHP
+772 KGRDVLATVGEVHP

-799 VFEAEVDTLQ
+799 VFEAEVETLQ
-809 KFAAKKFTFESL
+809 RFAAKKFSLESL
-821 PKYPSISRDLAILVD
+821 PKYPSISRDLAILVE
-836 HDTAAGDV
+836 HDIAAGDV

-853 QFFKG
+853 TFFKG

-863 VYTGDRISADKKSLA
+863 VYTGERIAADKKSLA
-878 FAIDFRSNERTLKDE
+878 FAIEFRSNERTLKDE
-893 EADEA
+893 EADAA
-898 FKNILSAVEKEFGAT
+898 FKNILSAVEKDFGAT

>member
-55 AHPDSDHLQI
+55 VHPDSDHLLI
-65 CQMDVGAENLLQI
+65 CQMDVGEENLLQI
-78 VTGAQNVAEGQ
+78 VTGAPNVKEGQ

-118 MLCSSDELKI
+118 MLCSADELNLEIENLPEEQKI
-128 EGDAS
+128 
-133 GIYILPEDTK
+133 GIYILPEDTPIG
-143 VGIPVAE
+143 VPAAE

-163 TANRGDCFSVVGLVR
+163 TANRGDCFSVIGLVR

-184 KKTPRFPEIKVDE
+184 KKIPRYPQIKFDE
-197 NDDREASKLV
+197 DDERKAEDLV
-207 KIGIAAPE
+207 KIGIDAPD
-215 LCSRFSG
+215 LCSRFSA
-222 RVLTDVKLAPSP
+222 RVLTNVKLAPSP
-234 DWIVK
+234 DWMVK

-253 DVTNFVMLELGQP
+253 DVTNFVMLEMGQP
-266 LHAYDFDEVVGH
+266 LHAYDYDKVTWH
-278 ELTARQA
+278 QLTARRA
-285 VAGEALHTL
+285 VEGEPLHTL

-320 MGGFETEITE
+320 MGSFESEITE
-330 KTSTVILEAAC
+330 ATTTVILEAAS

-352 AVGIHSE
+352 AVGLHSE

-370 KGTIAAL
+370 KNTIAAL

-385 EMGACK
+385 EMDACK

-401 NPKDE
+401 NPKPE
-406 VKIKFSPAQI
+406 VKIKFTSAQI
-416 NARLGTNFSVE
+416 NQRLGTNYTDE
-427 EIIDVLTALG
+427 EIVEVLEALG
-437 FDVESTGKVDELTD
+437 FEIDPTNKVEELTD
-451 EVVDRIAAVTKK
+451 EVVDKFAAATK
-463 FNKTASEIGK
+463 SIGK
-473 KSNVENFVSN
+473 AARKIGEKSNVEELMKNLGS
-483 IGATF
+483 T
-488 SGIFKK
+488 
-494 ADEKIPDDAKERVE
+494 
-508 SFVSNFGGLF
+508 FGGLF
-518 RKADEKIP
+518 KNADKAQDAGN
-526 DETKERVEDI
+526 DSGVEDFVK
-536 IGNIGGKFGELVK
+536 NISDTFGGIAK
-549 TVDMKISST
+549 TVDMKIASAYET
-558 YLATVPEWRNDVTLP
+558 IVPDWRNDVKLP
-573 EDLSE
+573 DDLSE
-578 EVARIFGFDKIP
+578 EVARIFGFDTIP

-595 GNQQGHQSATQN
+595 GNQQGRQSATQT
-607 FIDRIK
+607 FIDKIK
-613 TILVGLG
+613 SILSSLG

-631 SAMFDKMHIPA
+631 EAMFDKMRIPA
-642 DSQLRQAVPIM
+642 DSELRRAVPIM

-668 ASIFENAAR
+668 ASIFENTAR
-677 NYSRKN
+677 NFSRKN
-683 EDIKLFDIAPV
+683 EDVRLFEVAPV

-699 LPVTEQPIERQQL
+699 LPVTELPLEKQKL
-712 VGVLMGRRE
+712 AGLLMGRRE

-758 EHYALHPGKTAVFK
+758 EHYALHPGKTAIFK

-799 VFEAEVDTLQ
+799 VFEADVETLQ
-809 KFAAKKFTFESL
+809 RFAAKKFSLESL
-821 PKYPSISRDLAILVD
+821 PKYPSISRDLAILVE
-836 HDTAAGDV
+836 HDTAAGEV
-844 EKVIAKNGG
+844 EKVISKSGG
-853 QFFKG
+853 KFFKS

-863 VYTGDRISADKKSLA
+863 VYTGERIPADKKSLA
-878 FAIDFRSNERTLKDE
+878 FAIEFRSNERTLKDE

-898 FKNILSAVEKEFGAT
+898 FKNILAAVEKDFGAT

>member
-21 LAEKFTLAGIPVE
+21 LADKFTLAGIPVE
-34 NVIHAGE
+34 NVIHAGA

-46 VTGKIEELK
+46 VTGKIVELT

-78 VTGAQNVAEGQ
+78 VTGAPNVAEGQ
-89 IVPVALVGANL
+89 VVPVALVGANL

-118 MLCSSDELKI
+118 MLCSADELKI
-128 EGDAS
+128 DGDSS
-133 GIYILPEDTK
+133 GIYILPEDTP
-143 VGIPVAE
+143 VGIPAAE

-184 KKTPRFPEIKVDE
+184 KKSARYPEITVDE
-197 NDDREASKLV
+197 NDASDASALV
-207 KIGIAAPE
+207 KIGIDAPD
-215 LCSRFSG
+215 LCSRFSA

-266 LHAYDFDEVVGH
+266 LHAYDFDAVAGH
-278 ELTARQA
+278 ELTARRA
-285 VAGEALHTL
+285 VEGEPLHTL

-300 AKGGELVIADAEKA
+300 AKGGELVIADADKA

-320 MGGFETEITE
+320 MGGFETEITD
-330 KTSTVILEAAC
+330 KTKTVILEAAC

-359 ASGRFERGTNE
+359 ASGRFERGTNVNT
-370 KGTIAAL
+370 TIKAL

-385 EMGACK
+385 QMGACR

-401 NPKDE
+401 SPKDE
-406 VKIKFSPAQI
+406 VKIKFTTAQI
-416 NARLGTNFSVE
+416 NARLGTNYTDA
-427 EIIDVLTALG
+427 EIVDVLEALG
-437 FDVESTGKVDELTD
+437 FGIEPLNKVDELTD
-451 EVVDRIAAVTKK
+451 EVVDKFASATKTFGKAAR
-463 FNKTASEIGK
+463 EIGK
-473 KSNVENFVSN
+473 KSNVESFIGN

-488 SGIFKK
+488 GNLFKNAGAK
-494 ADEKIPDDAKERVE
+494 ANDMAQKAGVDD
-508 SFVSNFGGLF
+508 FVQ
-518 RKADEKIP
+518 
-526 DETKERVEDI
+526 
-536 IGNIGGKFGELVK
+536 NISTAVGDMVK
-549 TVDMKISST
+549 NVDMKLST
-558 YLATVPEWRNDVTLP
+558 SYEVTVPDWRNDVTIP
-573 EDLSE
+573 DDLSE
-578 EVARIFGFDKIP
+578 EVARIYGFDKIP

-595 GNQQGHQSATQN
+595 GNQQGRQSAAQN

-613 TILVGLG
+613 AILVGLG

-631 SAMFDKMHIPA
+631 TAMFDKMRVPV
-642 DSQLRQAVPIM
+642 DSTLRQAVPIM

-677 NYSRKN
+677 NFSRKN
-683 EDIKLFDIAPV
+683 EDLKLFDIAPV
-694 FFPKA
+694 FEPKA
-699 LPVTEQPIERQQL
+699 LPVTEQPRERQQL
-712 VGVLMGRRE
+712 VGLLTGRRE

-743 LLAGLSINNYFVEAG
+743 LFAGLSINNYFVEAG
-758 EHYALHPGKTAVFK
+758 EHYALHPGKTAAFK

-791 LGIKKKIY
+791 LGIRKKIY
-799 VFEAEVDTLQ
+799 VFEADVDTLQ
-809 KFAAKKFTFESL
+809 KFAAKKFTLEPL
-821 PKYPSISRDLAILVD
+821 PKYPSIGRDLAILVD
-836 HDTAAGDV
+836 LDTAAGDV
-844 EKVIAKNGG
+844 EKVITKHGG
-853 QFFKG
+853 NFLKR

-863 VYTGDRISADKKSLA
+863 VYTGERIPADKKSLA
-878 FAIDFRSNERTLKDE
+878 FALDFRSNERTLTDD
-893 EADEA
+893 EADTA
-898 FKNILSAVEKEFGAT
+898 FKEILAAVEKDFGAT

>member
-46 VTGKIEELK
+46 VTGRIEELK
-55 AHPDSDHLQI
+55 AHPDSDHLLI
-65 CQMDVGAENLLQI
+65 CQMNVGADSLLQI
-78 VTGAQNVAEGQ
+78 VTGAPNVKEGQ

-118 MLCSSDELKI
+118 MLCSAEELKLDV
-128 EGDAS
+128 EDAVD
-133 GIYILPEDTK
+133 GIYILPEDTP
-143 VGIPVAE
+143 VGVPAAT

-163 TANRGDCFSVVGLVR
+163 TANRGDCFSVIGLVR

-184 KKTPRFPEIKVDE
+184 KKSARYPKIKVDE
-197 NDDREASKLV
+197 NDATEASALV
-207 KIGIAAPE
+207 KIGIDAPD
-215 LCSRFSG
+215 LCARFSA
-222 RVLTDVKLAPSP
+222 RVLTNVKLAPSP
-234 DWIVK
+234 DWMVK

-253 DVTNFVMLELGQP
+253 DVTNFVMLEMGQP
-266 LHAYDFDEVVGH
+266 LHAYDFDKVVGH
-278 ELTARQA
+278 QLTARRA
-285 VAGEALHTL
+285 IKGEPLHTL

-320 MGGFETEITE
+320 MGGFESEITE
-330 KTSTVILEAAC
+330 KTSTVILEAAS

-352 AVGIHSE
+352 AVGIHTE

-370 KGTIAAL
+370 HGTIAAL

-385 EMGACK
+385 EMGACR

-401 NPKDE
+401 NPKPE
-406 VKIKFSPAQI
+406 VKIKFTPKQI
-416 NARLGTNFSVE
+416 NARLGTNFSDDD
-427 EIIDVLTALG
+427 IIDVLESLG
-437 FDVESTGKVDELTD
+437 FEIDTFGKVDELTD
-451 EVVDRIAAVTKK
+451 EVVDKFSIATKSIGK
-463 FNKTASEIGK
+463 AAREIGK
-473 KSNVENFVSN
+473 KSNVENFISN

-488 SGIFKK
+488 
-494 ADEKIPDDAKERVE
+494 
-508 SFVSNFGGLF
+508 GGLF
-518 RKADEKIP
+518 KTADKT
-526 DETKERVEDI
+526 DKDSGVEDFVKT
-536 IGNIGGKFGELVK
+536 IGNAVGDMVK
-549 TVDMKISST
+549 NVDMKISSA
-558 YLATVPEWRNDVTLP
+558 YEVTVPEWRNDVTLP

-578 EVARIFGFDKIP
+578 EVARIFGFDEIP

-595 GNQQGHQSATQN
+595 GNQQGRQSATQT
-607 FIDRIK
+607 FIDKIK
-613 TILVGLG
+613 AILSSLG

-631 SAMFDKMHIPA
+631 EAMFDKMQIPA
-642 DSQLRQAVPIM
+642 DSELRRAVPIM

-683 EDIKLFDIAPV
+683 EDVRLFEVAPV
-694 FFPKA
+694 FYPKA
-699 LPVTEQPIERQQL
+699 LPVIEQPIEKQKL
-712 VGVLMGRRE
+712 AGLLMGRRE

-726 QNPAQVD
+726 QDSAQID

-743 LLAGLSINNYFVEAG
+743 LLAGLSIGNYFVEAG

-772 KGRDVLVTVGEVHP
+772 KGRDVLATVGEVHP

-791 LGIKKKIY
+791 LGIRKKIY
-799 VFEAEVDTLQ
+799 VFEADIETLQ
-809 KFAAKKFTFESL
+809 KFAAKKFSFESL
-821 PKYPSISRDLAILVD
+821 PKYPSISRDLAILVE
-836 HDTAAGDV
+836 HDMAAGDV
-844 EKVIAKNGG
+844 EKIIAKNGG
-853 QFFKG
+853 TFFKG
-858 VTLFD
+858 ETLFD
-863 VYTGDRISADKKSLA
+863 VYTGERISADKKSLA
-878 FAIDFRSNERTLKDE
+878 FAIEFRSNERTLKDE
-893 EADEA
+893 EADAA
-898 FKNILSAVEKEFGAT
+898 FQNILAAVEKEFGAT

>member
-46 VTGKIEELK
+46 VTGRIEELK
-55 AHPDSDHLQI
+55 AHPDSDHLLI
-65 CQMDVGAENLLQI
+65 CQMNIGEENLVQI
-78 VTGAQNVAEGQ
+78 ITGASNVAEGQ

-118 MLCSSDELKI
+118 MLCSADELNI
-128 EGDAS
+128 EGDSS
-133 GIYILPEDTK
+133 GIYILPEDTP
-143 VGIPVAE
+143 VGVPAAE

-163 TANRGDCFSVVGLVR
+163 TANRGDCFSVIGLVR

-184 KKTPRFPEIKVDE
+184 KKTPRFPEIKFDE
-197 NDDREASKLV
+197 DDERNAEDLV
-207 KIGIAAPE
+207 KIGIDAPD
-215 LCSRFSG
+215 LCGRFSS
-222 RVLTDVKLAPSP
+222 RVLTNVKLAPSP
-234 DWIVK
+234 DWMVK

-253 DVTNFVMLELGQP
+253 DVTNFVMLEMGQP
-266 LHAYDFDEVVGH
+266 LHAYDYDKVTWH
-278 ELTARQA
+278 QLTARRA
-285 VAGEALHTL
+285 VEGEPLHTL

-320 MGGFETEITE
+320 MGGFESEITE
-330 KTSTVILEAAC
+330 TTKTVILEAAS

-359 ASGRFERGTNE
+359 ASGRFERGTNIN
-370 KGTIAAL
+370 GTVAAL

-385 EMGACK
+385 EMGACS

-401 NPKDE
+401 NPKPE
-406 VKIKFSPAQI
+406 IKIKFTPAQI
-416 NARLGTNFSVE
+416 NQRLGTNYSDK
-427 EIIDVLTALG
+427 EIIDVLEALG
-437 FDVESTGKVDELTD
+437 FKIEPLGVVDELTD
-451 EVVDRIAAVTKK
+451 EVVDKFATATKNIGKAAR
-463 FNKTASEIGK
+463 EIGK
-473 KSNVENFVSN
+473 KSTVEGFMKNFGAS
-483 IGATF
+483 IGELFKNADTKAPDEVIKN
-488 SGIFKK
+488 SG
-494 ADEKIPDDAKERVE
+494 VE
-508 SFVSNFGGLF
+508 SFMKNISETFGDIA
-518 RKADEKIP
+518 KS
-526 DETKERVEDI
+526 VEI
-536 IGNIGGKFGELVK
+536 
-549 TVDMKISST
+549 KISSA
-558 YLATVPEWRNDVTLP
+558 YEATVPDWRNDVSLP
-573 EDLSE
+573 DDLSE
-578 EVARIFGFDKIP
+578 EVARIYGFDEIP

-595 GNQQGHQSATQN
+595 GNQQGRQSAAQN
-607 FIDRIK
+607 FIDKIK
-613 TILVGLG
+613 NILSGLG

-631 SAMFDKMHIPA
+631 EAMFDKMRVPA
-642 DSQLRQAVPIM
+642 DSELRRAVPIM

-677 NYSRKN
+677 NFSRKN
-683 EDIKLFDIAPV
+683 EDVRLFDVAPV
-694 FFPKA
+694 FIPKN
-699 LPVTEQPIERQQL
+699 LPVTELPREKQQV
-712 VGVLMGRRE
+712 VGLLMGRRE

-726 QNPAQVD
+726 QNPAQID

-743 LLAGLSINNYFVEAG
+743 LLASLSINNYFVEAG

-772 KGRDVLVTVGEVHP
+772 KGRDILVTVGEVHP
-786 AVAEA
+786 AVSEA

-799 VFEAEVDTLQ
+799 VFEADVETLQ
-809 KFAAKKFTFESL
+809 RFAAKKFSLESL
-821 PKYPSISRDLAILVD
+821 PKYPSISRDLAILVE
-836 HDTAAGDV
+836 HDTAVGDV
-844 EKVIAKNGG
+844 EKIIVKNGG
-853 QFFKG
+853 KFFKG

-863 VYTGDRISADKKSLA
+863 VYTGERIPADKKSLA
-878 FAIDFRSNERTLKDE
+878 FALEFRSNERTLTDE

-898 FKNILSAVEKEFGAT
+898 FKNILAAVEKDFGAT

>member
-46 VTGKIEELK
+46 VTGRIEELK
-55 AHPDSDHLQI
+55 AHPDSDHLLI
-65 CQMDVGAENLLQI
+65 CQMNIGEENLVQI
-78 VTGAQNVAEGQ
+78 ITGASNVAEGQ

-118 MLCSSDELKI
+118 MLCSADELNI
-128 EGDAS
+128 EGDSS
-133 GIYILPEDTK
+133 GIYILPEDTP
-143 VGIPVAE
+143 VGVPAAE

-163 TANRGDCFSVVGLVR
+163 TANRGDCFSVIGLVR

-184 KKTPRFPEIKVDE
+184 KKTPRFPEIKFDE
-197 NDDREASKLV
+197 DDERNAEDLV
-207 KIGIAAPE
+207 KIGIDAPD
-215 LCSRFSG
+215 LCGRFSS
-222 RVLTDVKLAPSP
+222 RVLTNVKLAPSP
-234 DWIVK
+234 DWMVK

-253 DVTNFVMLELGQP
+253 DVTNFVMLEMGQP
-266 LHAYDFDEVVGH
+266 LHAYDYDKVTWH
-278 ELTARQA
+278 QLTARRA
-285 VAGEALHTL
+285 VEGEPLHTL

-320 MGGFETEITE
+320 MGGFESEITE
-330 KTSTVILEAAC
+330 TTKTVILEAAS

-359 ASGRFERGTNE
+359 ASGRFERGTNIN
-370 KGTIAAL
+370 GTVAAL

-385 EMGACK
+385 EMGACS

-401 NPKDE
+401 NPKPE
-406 VKIKFSPAQI
+406 IKIKFTPAQI
-416 NARLGTNFSVE
+416 NQRLGTNYSDK
-427 EIIDVLTALG
+427 EIIDVLEALG
-437 FDVESTGKVDELTD
+437 FKIEPLGVVDELTD
-451 EVVDRIAAVTKK
+451 EVVDKFAAATKNIGK
-463 FNKTASEIGK
+463 AAREIGK
-473 KSNVENFVSN
+473 KSTVEGFMKNFGAS
-483 IGATF
+483 IGEL
-488 SGIFKK
+488 FKN
-494 ADEKIPDDAKERVE
+494 ADEKPQDEVLKNSGVE
-508 SFVSNFGGLF
+508 GFMKNISETFGGIA
-518 RKADEKIP
+518 KS
-526 DETKERVEDI
+526 VEI
-536 IGNIGGKFGELVK
+536 
-549 TVDMKISST
+549 KISSA
-558 YLATVPEWRNDVTLP
+558 YEATVPDWRNDVKLP
-573 EDLSE
+573 DDLSE
-578 EVARIFGFDKIP
+578 EVARIYGFDEIP

-595 GNQQGHQSATQN
+595 GNQQGRQSAAQN
-607 FIDRIK
+607 FIDKIK
-613 TILVGLG
+613 NILSGLG

-631 SAMFDKMHIPA
+631 EAMFDKMRVPA
-642 DSQLRQAVPIM
+642 DSELRRAVPII
-653 NPLTDEAPLLRTTLL
+653 NPLTDVAPLLRTTLL

-677 NYSRKN
+677 NFSRKN
-683 EDIKLFDIAPV
+683 EDVRLFDVAPV
-694 FFPKA
+694 FIPKN
-699 LPVTEQPIERQQL
+699 LPVTELPREKQQI
-712 VGVLMGRRE
+712 VGLLMGRRE

-726 QNPAQVD
+726 QNPAQID

-786 AVAEA
+786 AVSEA

-799 VFEAEVDTLQ
+799 VFEADVETLQ
-809 KFAAKKFTFESL
+809 RFAAKKFSLESL
-821 PKYPSISRDLAILVD
+821 PKYPSISRDLAILVE

-844 EKVIAKNGG
+844 EKIIVKNGG
-853 QFFKG
+853 KFFKG

-863 VYTGDRISADKKSLA
+863 VYTGERIPADKKSLA
-878 FAIDFRSNERTLKDE
+878 FALEFRSNERTLKDD

-898 FKNILSAVEKEFGAT
+898 FKNILAAVEKDFGAT

>member
-34 NVIHAGE
+34 NVIHAGA

-46 VTGKIEELK
+46 VTGRIEELK
-55 AHPDSDHLQI
+55 AHPDSDHLLI
-65 CQMDVGAENLLQI
+65 CQMNVGEENLLQI
-78 VTGAQNVAEGQ
+78 VTGAQNVKEGQ

-118 MLCSSDELKI
+118 MLCSANEMNI
-128 EGDAS
+128 EGDSS
-133 GIYILPEDTK
+133 GIYILPEDTPI
-143 VGIPVAE
+143 GIPAAE

-163 TANRGDCFSVVGLVR
+163 TANRGDCFSVIGLVR

-197 NDDREASKLV
+197 NDNAEASALV
-207 KIGIAAPE
+207 KIGIDAPD
-215 LCSRFSG
+215 LCGRFSS
-222 RVLTDVKLAPSP
+222 RVLTNVKLAPSP

-253 DVTNFVMLELGQP
+253 DVTNFVMLEMGQP
-266 LHAYDFDEVVGH
+266 LHAYDFDKVKGH
-278 ELTARQA
+278 ELTARRA
-285 VAGEALHTL
+285 IEGEPLHTL

-320 MGGFETEITE
+320 MGGFESEITE
-330 KTSTVILEAAC
+330 KTSTVILEAAS

-359 ASGRFERGTNE
+359 ASGRFERGTNIN
-370 KGTIAAL
+370 GTVAAL

-385 EMGACK
+385 EMGACR

-401 NPKDE
+401 NPKPE
-406 VKIKFSPAQI
+406 VKIKFTSAQI
-416 NARLGTNFSVE
+416 NQRLGTNFSDE
-427 EIIDVLTALG
+427 EIVDVLEALG
-437 FDVESTGKVDELTD
+437 FKIDPINKVEEMTD
-451 EVVDRIAAVTKK
+451 EVVDKFAAATK
-463 FNKTASEIGK
+463 NIGK
-473 KSNVENFVSN
+473 AARELGKKQNVENLMSN
-483 IGATF
+483 LGSAF
-488 SGIFKK
+488 GNIFKK
-494 ADEKIPDDAKERVE
+494 ADEKISDKTKDNVE
-508 SFVSNFGGLF
+508 ELMSTL
-518 RKADEKIP
+518 
-526 DETKERVEDI
+526 
-536 IGNIGGKFGELVK
+536 GGKFGDLVK
-549 TVDMKISST
+549 SVDMKISSAFE
-558 YLATVPEWRNDVTLP
+558 ATVPDWRNDVTLP

-595 GNQQGHQSATQN
+595 GNQQGHQSAAQN
-607 FIDRIK
+607 FIDKIK
-613 TILVGLG
+613 SVLSSLG

-631 SAMFDKMHIPA
+631 EAMFDKMQIPA
-642 DSQLRQAVPIM
+642 DSELRKAVPIM

-677 NYSRKN
+677 NFSRKN
-683 EDIKLFDIAPV
+683 EDVRLFEVAPV
-694 FFPKA
+694 FYPKE
-699 LPVTEQPIERQQL
+699 LPVTVQPLEKQKL
-712 VGVLMGRRE
+712 AGLLMGRRE

-726 QNPAQVD
+726 QDAAQID

-743 LLAGLSINNYFVEAG
+743 LLAGLSIGNYFVEAG

-772 KGRDVLVTVGEVHP
+772 KGRDALVTVGEVHP

-791 LGIKKKIY
+791 LGIRKKIY
-799 VFEAEVDTLQ
+799 VFEADVETLQ
-809 KFAAKKFTFESL
+809 KFAAKKFSFESL
-821 PKYPSISRDLAILVD
+821 PKYPSISRDLAILVE

-853 QFFKG
+853 TFLKG

-863 VYTGDRISADKKSLA
+863 VYTGERIASDKKSLA
-878 FAIDFRSNERTLKDE
+878 FAIEFRSNERTLKDE

-898 FKNILSAVEKEFGAT
+898 FKNILAAVEKEFGAT

>member
-21 LAEKFTLAGIPVE
+21 LADKFTLAGIPVE
-34 NVIHAGE
+34 NVIHAGA

-46 VTGKIEELK
+46 VTGKIVELK

-78 VTGAQNVAEGQ
+78 VTGAPNVAEGQ

-118 MLCSSDELKI
+118 MLCSADEMKI
-128 EGDAS
+128 DGDSS
-133 GIYILPEDTK
+133 GIYILPENTP
-143 VGIPVAE
+143 VGIPAAE

-163 TANRGDCFSVVGLVR
+163 TANRGDCFSVTGLVR
-178 ELAVLT
+178 ELSVLT
-184 KKTPRFPEIKVDE
+184 KKSARYPEITVDE
-197 NDDREASKLV
+197 NDASEASALV
-207 KIGIAAPE
+207 KIGIDADD
-215 LCSRFSG
+215 LCSRFSA
-222 RVLTDVKLAPSP
+222 RVLTNVKLAPSP

-266 LHAYDFDEVVGH
+266 LHAYDFDAVAGH
-278 ELTARQA
+278 ELTARRA
-285 VAGEALHTL
+285 VAGEPLHTL

-300 AKGGELVIADAEKA
+300 AKGGELVIADADKA

-320 MGGFETEITE
+320 MGGFETEITD
-330 KTSTVILEAAC
+330 KTKTVILEAAC

-359 ASGRFERGTNE
+359 ASGRFERGTNVN
-370 KGTIAAL
+370 GTIKAL

-385 EMGACK
+385 QMGACR

-406 VKIKFSPAQI
+406 VKIKFTTAQI
-416 NARLGTNFSVE
+416 NQRLGTNYTDEQIV
-427 EIIDVLTALG
+427 DVLEALG
-437 FDVESTGKVDELTD
+437 FGIEPLGKVDELTD
-451 EVVDRIAAVTKK
+451 EFVDKFASATKTFGKAAR
-463 FNKTASEIGK
+463 EIGK
-473 KSNVENFVSN
+473 KSNVESFIGN

-488 SGIFKK
+488 GNLFKNAGEKVDDMAQK
-494 ADEKIPDDAKERVE
+494 AGVDD
-508 SFVSNFGGLF
+508 FVQ
-518 RKADEKIP
+518 
-526 DETKERVEDI
+526 
-536 IGNIGGKFGELVK
+536 NISTAVGDMVK
-549 TVDMKISST
+549 NVDMKLST
-558 YLATVPEWRNDVTLP
+558 SFEVTVPDWRNDVTIP
-573 EDLSE
+573 DDLSE
-578 EVARIFGFDKIP
+578 EIARIYGFDKIP

-595 GNQQGHQSATQN
+595 GNQQGRQSAAQN

-613 TILVGLG
+613 AILVGLG

-631 SAMFDKMHIPA
+631 ENMFDKMRVPV
-642 DSQLRQAVPIM
+642 DSPLRQAVPIM

-677 NYSRKN
+677 NFSRKN
-683 EDIKLFDIAPV
+683 EDLKLFDIAPV
-694 FFPKA
+694 FEPKA
-699 LPVTEQPIERQQL
+699 LPVTEQPRERQQL
-712 VGVLMGRRE
+712 VGLLTGRRE

-743 LLAGLSINNYFVEAG
+743 LLDGLSINNYFVEAS
-758 EHYALHPGKTAVFK
+758 EHYALHPGKTAAFK

-791 LGIKKKIY
+791 LGIRKKIY
-799 VFEAEVDTLQ
+799 VFEADVDTLQ
-809 KFAAKKFTFESL
+809 KFAAKKFTLEPL
-821 PKYPSISRDLAILVD
+821 PKYPSIGRDLAILVD
-836 HDTAAGDV
+836 LDTAAGDV
-844 EKVIAKNGG
+844 EKVITKHGG
-853 QFFKG
+853 DFLKR

-863 VYTGDRISADKKSLA
+863 VYTGERIPADKKSLA
-878 FAIDFRSNERTLKDE
+878 FALDFRSNERTLTDD
-893 EADEA
+893 EADTA
-898 FKNILSAVEKEFGAT
+898 FKDILAAVEKDFGAT

>member
-21 LAEKFTLAGIPVE
+21 LADKFTLAGIPVE
-34 NVIHAGE
+34 NVIHAGA

-46 VTGKIEELK
+46 VTGKIVELT

-78 VTGAQNVAEGQ
+78 VTGAPNVAEGQ
-89 IVPVALVGANL
+89 VVPVALVGANL

-118 MLCSSDELKI
+118 MLCSADELKI
-128 EGDAS
+128 DGDSS
-133 GIYILPEDTK
+133 GIYILPEDTP
-143 VGIPVAE
+143 VGIPAAE

-184 KKTPRFPEIKVDE
+184 KKSARYPEITVDE
-197 NDDREASKLV
+197 NDASDASALV
-207 KIGIAAPE
+207 KIGIDAPD
-215 LCSRFSG
+215 LCSRFSA

-266 LHAYDFDEVVGH
+266 LHAYDFDAVAGH
-278 ELTARQA
+278 ELTARRA
-285 VAGEALHTL
+285 VEGEPLHTL

-300 AKGGELVIADAEKA
+300 AKGGELVIADADKA

-320 MGGFETEITE
+320 MGGFETEITD
-330 KTSTVILEAAC
+330 KTKTVILEAAC

-359 ASGRFERGTNE
+359 ASGRFERGTNVNT
-370 KGTIAAL
+370 TIKAL

-385 EMGACK
+385 QMGACR

-401 NPKDE
+401 SPKDE
-406 VKIKFSPAQI
+406 VKIKFTTAQI
-416 NARLGTNFSVE
+416 NARLGTNYTDA
-427 EIIDVLTALG
+427 EIVDVLEALG
-437 FDVESTGKVDELTD
+437 FGIEPLNKVDELTD
-451 EVVDRIAAVTKK
+451 EVVDKFASATKTFSKAAR
-463 FNKTASEIGK
+463 EIGK
-473 KSNVENFVSN
+473 KSNVESFIGN

-488 SGIFKK
+488 GNLFKNAGAK
-494 ADEKIPDDAKERVE
+494 ANDMAQKAGVDD
-508 SFVSNFGGLF
+508 FVQ
-518 RKADEKIP
+518 
-526 DETKERVEDI
+526 
-536 IGNIGGKFGELVK
+536 NISTAVGDMVK
-549 TVDMKISST
+549 NVDMKLST
-558 YLATVPEWRNDVTLP
+558 SYEVTVPDWRNDVTIP
-573 EDLSE
+573 DDLSE
-578 EVARIFGFDKIP
+578 EVARIYGFDKIP

-595 GNQQGHQSATQN
+595 GNQQGRQSAAQN

-613 TILVGLG
+613 AILVGLG

-631 SAMFDKMHIPA
+631 TAMFDKMRVPV
-642 DSQLRQAVPIM
+642 DSTLRQAVPIM

-677 NYSRKN
+677 NFSRKN
-683 EDIKLFDIAPV
+683 EDLKLFDIAPV
-694 FFPKA
+694 FEPKA
-699 LPVTEQPIERQQL
+699 LPVTEQPRERQQL
-712 VGVLMGRRE
+712 VGLLTGRRE

-743 LLAGLSINNYFVEAG
+743 LLDGLSINNYFVEAG
-758 EHYALHPGKTAVFK
+758 THYALHPGKTAAFK

-791 LGIKKKIY
+791 LGIRKKIY
-799 VFEAEVDTLQ
+799 VFEADVDTLQ
-809 KFAAKKFTFESL
+809 KFAAKKFTLEPL
-821 PKYPSISRDLAILVD
+821 PKYPSIGRDLAILVD
-836 HDTAAGDV
+836 LDTAAGDV
-844 EKVIAKNGG
+844 EKVITKHGG
-853 QFFKG
+853 NFLKR

-863 VYTGDRISADKKSLA
+863 VYTGERIPADKKSLA
-878 FAIDFRSNERTLKDE
+878 FALDFRSNERTLTDD
-893 EADEA
+893 EADTA
-898 FKNILSAVEKEFGAT
+898 FKEILAAVEKDFGAT

>member
-46 VTGKIEELK
+46 VTGRIEELK

-65 CQMDVGAENLLQI
+65 CQMNVGAENLVQI
-78 VTGAQNVAEGQ
+78 VTGASNVAEGQ

-118 MLCSSDELKI
+118 MLCSAEELKLDVA
-128 EGDAS
+128 DAVD
-133 GIYILPEDTK
+133 GIYILPEDTP
-143 VGIPVAE
+143 VGAPAAE

-163 TANRGDCFSVVGLVR
+163 TANRGDCFSVIGLVR

-184 KKTPRFPEIKVDE
+184 NKTPRFPEIKVNE

-207 KIGIAAPE
+207 KIGIDATD
-215 LCSRFSG
+215 LCSRFSA
-222 RVLTDVKLAPSP
+222 RVLSNVKLAPSP
-234 DWIVK
+234 DWMVK

-253 DVTNFVMLELGQP
+253 DVTNFVMLEMGQP
-266 LHAYDFDEVVGH
+266 LHAYDFDKVAWH
-278 ELTARQA
+278 QLTARRA
-285 VAGEALHTL
+285 VEGEPLHTL

-300 AKGGELVIADAEKA
+300 ANGGELVIADAEKA

-320 MGGFETEITE
+320 MGGFESEITE
-330 KTSTVILEAAC
+330 ATKTVILEAAS

-352 AVGIHSE
+352 AVGIHTE
-359 ASGRFERGTNE
+359 ASGRFERGTNIN
-370 KGTIAAL
+370 GTIAAL

-385 EMGACK
+385 EMGACN

-401 NPKDE
+401 NPKSE
-406 VKIKFSPAQI
+406 VKLKFTPAQI
-416 NARLGTNFSVE
+416 NSRLGTNFSAA
-427 EIIDVLTALG
+427 EIVDVLEKLG
-437 FDVESTGKVDELTD
+437 FKVESTGKVDELTD
-451 EVVDRIAAVTKK
+451 EVVDKFASATK
-463 FNKTASEIGK
+463 NIGK
-473 KSNVENFVSN
+473 AARELGKKPKVEEFVSN
-483 IGATF
+483 IGSMF
-488 SGIFKK
+488 GDIFKSADK
-494 ADEKIPDDAKERVE
+494 ARDAVKSSGVEDFVKDIGEK
-508 SFVSNFGGLF
+508 FGGAIKNL
-518 RKADEKIP
+518 
-526 DETKERVEDI
+526 DI
-536 IGNIGGKFGELVK
+536 
-549 TVDMKISST
+549 KISST
-558 YLATVPEWRNDVTLP
+558 FEVTVPDWRNDVTLP

-607 FIDRIK
+607 FIDNVK
-613 TILVGLG
+613 KILSSLGL
-620 MCEELSFAFTS
+620 CEELSFAFTS
-631 SAMFDKMHIPA
+631 EAMFDKMQIPA
-642 DSQLRQAVPIM
+642 DSDLRRAVPIM

-668 ASIFENAAR
+668 TSIFENAAR
-677 NYSRKN
+677 NLSRKN
-683 EDIKLFDIAPV
+683 EDVRLFEVAPV
-694 FFPKA
+694 FLPKA
-699 LPVTEQPIERQQL
+699 LPITEQPVERQQV
-712 VGVLMGRRE
+712 VGLLMGRRE

-726 QNPAQVD
+726 QDAAQID
-733 FYDAKGIVEE
+733 FYDAKGVVEE
-743 LLAGLSINNYFVEAG
+743 LLAGLNINNYFVEAG
-758 EHYALHPGKTAVFK
+758 EHFALHPGKTALFK
-772 KGRDVLVTVGEVHP
+772 KGRDVLATVGEVHP

-799 VFEAEVDTLQ
+799 VFEADVETLQ
-809 KFAAKKFTFESL
+809 RFAAKKFSFESL
-821 PKYPSISRDLAILVD
+821 PKYPSISRDLAILVN
-836 HDTAAGDV
+836 HDVLAGDV
-844 EKVIAKNGG
+844 EKVIVKNGG
-853 QFFKG
+853 KFFKG

-863 VYTGDRISADKKSLA
+863 VYTGERISADKKSLA
-878 FAIDFRSNERTLKDE
+878 FAIEFRSNERTLKDE
-893 EADEA
+893 EADES
-898 FKNILSAVEKEFGAT
+898 FKNILAAVEKEFDAT

>member
-21 LAEKFTLAGIPVE
+21 LAEKFTMAGIPVE
-34 NVIHAGE
+34 NVIRAGE

-46 VTGKIEELK
+46 VTGRIEELK

-109 KMRGVASNG
+109 KMRGVVSNG
-118 MLCSSDELKI
+118 MLCSADEMNI
-128 EGDAS
+128 EGDSS
-133 GIYILPEDTK
+133 GIYILPDDTPI
-143 VGIPVAE
+143 GIPAAE

-184 KKTPRFPEIKVDE
+184 KKFPRYPVIEVTEDDE
-197 NDDREASKLV
+197 RNAADLV
-207 KIGIAAPE
+207 KIGINAID
-215 LCSRFSG
+215 LCSRFSA

-253 DVTNFVMLELGQP
+253 DATNFVMLELGQP
-266 LHAYDFDEVVGH
+266 LHAYDFDAVIGH
-278 ELTARQA
+278 ELTARRA
-285 VAGEALHTL
+285 VEGEPLHTL

-330 KTSTVILEAAC
+330 KTTTVILEAAC

-370 KGTIAAL
+370 KGTVAAL

-385 EMGACK
+385 DMGACK

-401 NPKDE
+401 NPKPE
-406 VKIKFSPAQI
+406 IKIKFTSAQI
-416 NARLGTNFSVE
+416 NQRLGTNYGDA
-427 EIIDVLTALG
+427 EIIDVLSSLG
-437 FDVESTGKVDELTD
+437 FKIDPTNKAEELTE
-451 EVVDRIAAVTKK
+451 EVIDKFATATKNISKAARQ
-463 FNKTASEIGK
+463 IGN
-473 KSNVENFVSN
+473 KSNVEGFMKN
-483 IGATF
+483 IGETF
-488 SGIFKK
+488 SGIFKR
-494 ADEKIPDDAKERVE
+494 ADEKISDK
-508 SFVSNFGGLF
+508 
-518 RKADEKIP
+518 
-526 DETKERVEDI
+526 TKERVEDFV
-536 IGNIGGKFGELVK
+536 GNISSAVGDMVK
-549 TVDMKISST
+549 SVDMKVAS
-558 YLATVPEWRNDVTLP
+558 AFEVTVPDWRNDVRLP

-578 EVARIFGFDKIP
+578 EVARIFGFDKVP

-595 GNQQGHQSATQN
+595 GNQQGHQSTTQN
-607 FIDRIK
+607 FIDRVK
-613 TILVGLG
+613 KILSGLG

-631 SAMFDKMHIPA
+631 EAMFDKMQIPA
-642 DSQLRQAVPIM
+642 DSPLRQAVPIM

-677 NYSRKN
+677 NFARKN
-683 EDIKLFDIAPV
+683 EDVRLFDVAPV
-694 FFPKA
+694 FFPKS
-699 LPVTEQPIERQQL
+699 LPVTEQPLERQQV
-712 VGVLMGRRE
+712 VGLLMGRRE

-743 LLAGLSINNYFVEAG
+743 LLAGLSINNYFVETG
-758 EHYALHPGKTAVFK
+758 THYALHPGKTAVFK
-772 KGRDVLVTVGEVHP
+772 KGRDILVTVGEVHP
-786 AVAEA
+786 AVSEA

-799 VFEAEVDTLQ
+799 VFEADIDTLQ
-809 KFAAKKFTFESL
+809 KFAAKKFTFASL

-836 HDTAAGDV
+836 HDTCAGDV
-844 EKVIAKNGG
+844 EKVIAKSGG
-853 QFFKG
+853 EFFKG

-863 VYTGDRISADKKSLA
+863 VYTGERIPADKKSLA

-893 EADEA
+893 EADSA
-898 FKNILSAVEKEFGAT
+898 FKNILSAVEKEFGAI

>member
-21 LAEKFTLAGIPVE
+21 LADKFTLAGIPVE

-46 VTGKIEELK
+46 VTGRIEELT

-65 CQMDVGAENLLQI
+65 CQMNVGEENLLQI

-118 MLCSSDELKI
+118 MLCSADELRV
-128 EGDAS
+128 EVDEAVD
-133 GIYILPEDTK
+133 GIYILPEDTP
-143 VGIPVAE
+143 VGVPVAE
-150 VLGLDDDILEFEL
+150 VLGLDDDVLEFEL

-184 KKTPRFPEIKVDE
+184 GKTPRYREIVVDE
-197 NDDREASKLV
+197 DDSSQASALV
-207 KIGIAAPE
+207 KIGIDAQD
-215 LCSRFSG
+215 LCSRFSA
-222 RVLTDVKLAPSP
+222 RVLTNVKLAPSP
-234 DWIVK
+234 DWMVK

-266 LHAYDFDEVVGH
+266 LHAYDFDAVVGH
-278 ELTARQA
+278 QLTARRA
-285 VAGEALHTL
+285 IEGEPLHTL

-330 KTSTVILEAAC
+330 STKTVILEAAC

-352 AVGIHSE
+352 AVGLHSE
-359 ASGRFERGTNE
+359 ASGRFERGTNVE
-370 KGTIAAL
+370 GTVNAL
-377 DRVAQLLQ
+377 NRVAQLLQ
-385 EMGACK
+385 QMNACK
-391 VCKGV
+391 VCTGV

-401 NPKDE
+401 EPKEE
-406 VKIKFSPAQI
+406 VKIKFTPAQI
-416 NARLGTNFSVE
+416 NSRLGTNYTEE
-427 EIIDVLTALG
+427 EICNVLNALG
-437 FDVESTGKVDELTD
+437 FNVTAEGPIDDITEEVADKFSSLAKMLGKSVSKLSK
-451 EVVDRIAAVTKK
+451 TK
-463 FNKTASEIGK
+463 
-473 KSNVENFVSN
+473 NVEDAIST
-483 IGATF
+483 IGST
-488 SGIFKK
+488 
-494 ADEKIPDDAKERVE
+494 V
-508 SFVSNFGGLF
+508 GGM
-518 RKADEKIP
+518 
-526 DETKERVEDI
+526 
-536 IGNIGGKFGELVK
+536 VK
-549 TVDMKISST
+549 V
-558 YLATVPEWRNDVTLP
+558 TVPDWRNDVTIP

-578 EVARIFGFDKIP
+578 EVARIYGFDKIP

-595 GNQQGHQSATQN
+595 GNQQGHQSPTQN
-607 FIDRIK
+607 FIDRVK
-613 TILVGLG
+613 KILSSLG

-631 SAMFDKMHIPA
+631 EQMFDKMQIPA
-642 DSQLRQAVPIM
+642 DSELRRAIPIM

-677 NYSRKN
+677 NFSRKN
-683 EDIKLFDIAPV
+683 EDVRLFDIAPV
-694 FFPKA
+694 FLPKA
-699 LPVTEQPIERQQL
+699 LPVTELPRERQQL
-712 VGVLMGRRE
+712 VGLMMGRRE

-726 QNPAQVD
+726 QDAAQID

-743 LLAGLSINNYFVEAG
+743 LLSRLPITNYIVEAG
-758 EHYALHPGKTAVFK
+758 SHYAMHPGRTAVFK
-772 KGRDVLVTVGEVHP
+772 KGRDILVTVGEVHP
-786 AVAEA
+786 SVAEA
-791 LGIKKKIY
+791 LGIRKKIY
-799 VFEAEVDTLQ
+799 VFEADIETLQ
-809 KFAAKKFTFESL
+809 KFTAKKFTLTAL
-821 PKYPSISRDLAILVD
+821 PKYPAISRDLAILVD
-836 HDTAAGDV
+836 HDVQAGAVAD
-844 EKVIAKNGG
+844 VIAKNGG
-853 QFFKG
+853 QFFRG

-863 VYTGDRISADKKSLA
+863 VYTGERIPADKKSLA

-898 FKNILSAVEKEFGAT
+898 FKNILAAVEKSFGAT

>member
-1 MQVSTKWLKDYIDID
+1 MQVSTKWLKDYIDIN

-34 NVIHAGE
+34 NVIKAGE

-46 VTGKIEELK
+46 VTGRIEELK

-65 CQMDVGAENLLQI
+65 CQMNIGEENLLQI
-78 VTGAQNVAEGQ
+78 VTGAPNVAEGQ
-89 IVPVALVGANL
+89 VVPVALVGANL

-118 MLCSSDELKI
+118 MLCSADELKI
-128 EGDAS
+128 EGDSS
-133 GIYILPEDTK
+133 GIYILPEDTP
-143 VGIPVAE
+143 VGLPAAK

-163 TANRGDCFSVVGLVR
+163 TANRGDCFSVIGLVR

-184 KKTPRFPEIKVDE
+184 DKKPHFPEIKVDE
-197 NDDREASKLV
+197 DDASEASALV
-207 KIGIAAPE
+207 KIGIDAPD
-215 LCSRFSG
+215 LCGRFSA
-222 RVLTDVKLAPSP
+222 RVLTDVKLSPSP
-234 DWIVK
+234 EWMVK

-253 DVTNFVMLELGQP
+253 DVTNFVMLEMGQP
-266 LHAYDFDEVVGH
+266 LHAYDFDEVKGH
-278 ELTARQA
+278 SLTARRA
-285 VAGEALHTL
+285 VEYELLHTL

-330 KTSTVILEAAC
+330 KTKTVILEAAS

-401 NPKDE
+401 NPKPE
-406 VKIKFSPAQI
+406 VKIKFTPAQI
-416 NARLGTNFSVE
+416 NARLGTNYSDA
-427 EIIDVLTALG
+427 EIIGVLEALG
-437 FDVESTGKVDELTD
+437 FKIENIGKVEELTD
-451 EVVDRIAAVTKK
+451 EVVDKFAAATKNISK
-463 FNKTASEIGK
+463 AARELGK
-473 KSNVENFVSN
+473 KPKVENFMN
-483 IGATF
+483 NLGATF
-488 SGIFKK
+488 SGLFKK
-494 ADEKIPDDAKERVE
+494 ADEKISDKTKTNVE
-508 SFVSNFGGLF
+508 EFMNNLGVKVG
-518 RKADEKIP
+518 D
-526 DETKERVEDI
+526 
-536 IGNIGGKFGELVK
+536 LVK
-549 TVDMKISST
+549 NVDIKISST
-558 YLATVPEWRNDVTLP
+558 YEATVPEWRNDVTLP
-573 EDLSE
+573 DDLSE

-595 GNQQGHQSATQN
+595 GNQQGQQSATQN
-607 FIDRIK
+607 FIDKIK
-613 TILVGLG
+613 NILSGLG

-631 SAMFDKMHIPA
+631 EAMFDKMRVPA
-642 DSQLRQAVPIM
+642 DSPLRQAVPIM
-653 NPLTDEAPLLRTTLL
+653 NPLTDVAPLLRTTLL

-677 NYSRKN
+677 NFSRKN
-683 EDIKLFDIAPV
+683 EDVRLFEVAPV
-694 FFPKA
+694 FIPKS
-699 LPVTEQPIERQQL
+699 LPIIELPHESQQL
-712 VGVLMGRRE
+712 VGLLMGRRE

-726 QNPAQVD
+726 QNPAQID

-743 LLAGLSINNYFVEAG
+743 LLAGLSIGNYFVEAG

-772 KGRDVLVTVGEVHP
+772 KGRDVLITVGEVHP

-791 LGIKKKIY
+791 LGIRKKIY
-799 VFEAEVDTLQ
+799 VFEADVETLQ
-809 KFAAKKFTFESL
+809 KFAAKKLSLESL
-821 PKYPSISRDLAILVD
+821 PKYPSISRDLAILVE

-853 QFFKG
+853 KFFKG

-863 VYTGDRISADKKSLA
+863 VYTGERISADKKSLA
-878 FAIDFRSNERTLKDE
+878 FAIEFRSNERTLKDE
-893 EADEA
+893 EADDA
-898 FKNILSAVEKEFGAT
+898 FKNILAAVEKEFGAT

>member
-16 LTADE
+16 LSVEE

-34 NVIHAGE
+34 NIIKAGE
-41 GLEKV
+41 GLEEV
-46 VTGKIEELK
+46 VTGRIEELK
-55 AHPDSDHLQI
+55 AHPDSDHLLV
-65 CQMDVGAENLLQI
+65 CQMNVGKENLLQI
-78 VTGAQNVAEGQ
+78 VTGAPNVKEGQ
-89 IVPVALVGANL
+89 VVPVALVGANL

-118 MLCSSDELKI
+118 MLCSAGELNLDL
-128 EGDAS
+128 ENLPEEQRN
-133 GIYILPEDTK
+133 GIYILPDDTP
-143 VGIPVAE
+143 VGLPAAFI
-150 VLGLDDDILEFEL
+150 LGLDDNILEFEL
-163 TANRGDCFSVVGLVR
+163 TANRGDCFSVIGLVR

-184 KKTPRFPEIKVDE
+184 QKSARYPEIKVDE
-197 NDDREASKLV
+197 DDENHTEDLV
-207 KIGIAAPE
+207 KIGIDAPD
-215 LCSRFSG
+215 LCSRFSA
-222 RVLTDVKLAPSP
+222 RVLTEVKLAPSP
-234 DWIVK
+234 DWMVK

-253 DVTNFVMLELGQP
+253 DVTNFVMLEMGQP
-266 LHAYDFDEVVGH
+266 LHAYDFDKVKGH
-278 ELTARQA
+278 ELTARRA
-285 VAGEALHTL
+285 VESEPLHTL

-300 AKGGELVIADAEKA
+300 AKGGELVIADALQA

-330 KTSTVILEAAC
+330 NTKTVILEAAS

-352 AVGIHSE
+352 AVGLHTE

-385 EMGACK
+385 QMGACK

-401 NPKDE
+401 EPKPE
-406 VKIKFSPAQI
+406 VKIRFTTAQI
-416 NARLGTNFSVE
+416 NQRLGTNFKDAEIIQVLESLGFKIENIGKVE
-427 EIIDVLTALG
+427 EL
-437 FDVESTGKVDELTD
+437 KD
-451 EVVDRIAAVTKK
+451 EVVDKISTATKNIGKAAR
-463 FNKTASEIGK
+463 EIK
-473 KSNVENFVSN
+473 KSNVEGFMKN
-483 IGATF
+483 IGSTF
-488 SGIFKK
+488 GSLFGKK
-494 ADEKIPDDAKERVE
+494 EEVTREKVQEKAKA
-508 SFVSNFGGLF
+508 G
-518 RKADEKIP
+518 
-526 DETKERVEDI
+526 VEDFMK
-536 IGNIGGKFGELVK
+536 NIGETVGNAVK
-549 TVDMKISST
+549 NVDIKIYST
-558 YLATVPEWRNDVTLP
+558 YEATVPDWRNDVKLP

-578 EVARIFGFDKIP
+578 EIARIFGFDKIP

-595 GNQQGHQSATQN
+595 GSQQGHQSAAQN
-607 FIDRIK
+607 FIDKIK
-613 TILVGLG
+613 EILSGLG

-631 SAMFDKMHIPA
+631 EAMFDKMQIPA
-642 DSQLRQAVPIM
+642 DSELRRAVPIM

-677 NYSRKN
+677 NFSRKN
-683 EDIKLFDIAPV
+683 EDVRLFDIAPV
-694 FFPKA
+694 FFPKN
-699 LPVTEQPIERQQL
+699 LPVTEQPIEKQKL
-712 VGVLMGRRE
+712 AGLLMGRRE

-743 LLAGLSINNYFVEAG
+743 LLAGLAINNYFVEAG

-786 AVAEA
+786 SVAEA

-799 VFEAEVDTLQ
+799 VFEADIETLQ
-809 KFAAKKFTFESL
+809 KFAAKKFSFDSL

-836 HDTAAGDV
+836 HDTAAGDI
-844 EKVIAKNGG
+844 EKVIVKNGG
-853 QFFKG
+853 TFFKS

-863 VYTGDRISADKKSLA
+863 VYTGERISADKKSLA
-878 FAIDFRSNERTLKDE
+878 FALEFRSNERTLKDK

-898 FKNILSAVEKEFGAT
+898 FKNILAAVEKEFGAE
-913 LRS
+913 LR

>member
-34 NVIHAGE
+34 NVIHAGA

-46 VTGKIEELK
+46 VTGRIEELK
-55 AHPDSDHLQI
+55 AHPDSDHLLI
-65 CQMDVGAENLLQI
+65 CQMNVGEENLLQI
-78 VTGAQNVAEGQ
+78 VTGAQNVKEGQ
-89 IVPVALVGANL
+89 VVPVALVGANL

-118 MLCSSDELKI
+118 MLCSADEMNI
-128 EGDAS
+128 EGDSS
-133 GIYILPEDTK
+133 GIYILPEDTPI
-143 VGIPVAE
+143 GIPAAE

-163 TANRGDCFSVVGLVR
+163 TANRGDCFSVIGLVR

-184 KKTPRFPEIKVDE
+184 KKTPRFPEIKFDE
-197 NDDREASKLV
+197 DDNAEASALV
-207 KIGIAAPE
+207 KIGIDAPD
-215 LCSRFSG
+215 LCSRFSS
-222 RVLTDVKLAPSP
+222 RVLTNVKLAPSP

-253 DVTNFVMLELGQP
+253 DVTNFVMLEMGQP
-266 LHAYDFDEVVGH
+266 LHAYDFDEVKGH
-278 ELTARQA
+278 ELTARRA
-285 VAGEALHTL
+285 IEGEPLHTL

-320 MGGFETEITE
+320 MGGFESEITE
-330 KTSTVILEAAC
+330 KTSTVILEAAS

-359 ASGRFERGTNE
+359 ASGRFERGTNIN
-370 KGTIAAL
+370 GTVAAL

-385 EMGACK
+385 DMGACR

-401 NPKDE
+401 NPKPE
-406 VKIKFSPAQI
+406 VKIKFTSAQI
-416 NARLGTNFSVE
+416 NQRLGTNFSDE
-427 EIIDVLTALG
+427 EIVDVLEALG
-437 FDVESTGKVDELTD
+437 FEIDPINKVEEMTD
-451 EVVDRIAAVTKK
+451 EVVDKFAAATK
-463 FNKTASEIGK
+463 NIGK
-473 KSNVENFVSN
+473 AARELGKKQNVESFMSN
-483 IGATF
+483 IGSAF
-488 SGIFKK
+488 GNIFKK
-494 ADEKIPDDAKERVE
+494 ADEKIPDKTKDNVE
-508 SFVSNFGGLF
+508 ELMSTL
-518 RKADEKIP
+518 
-526 DETKERVEDI
+526 
-536 IGNIGGKFGELVK
+536 GGKFGDLVK
-549 TVDMKISST
+549 SVDMKISSAFE
-558 YLATVPEWRNDVTLP
+558 ATVPDWRNDVTLP
-573 EDLSE
+573 DDLSE

-595 GNQQGHQSATQN
+595 GNQQGHQSAAQN
-607 FIDRIK
+607 FIDKIK
-613 TILVGLG
+613 SVLSSLG

-631 SAMFDKMHIPA
+631 EAMFDKMQIPA
-642 DSQLRQAVPIM
+642 DSELRRAVPIM

-677 NYSRKN
+677 NFSRKN
-683 EDIKLFDIAPV
+683 EDVRLFEVAPV
-694 FFPKA
+694 FYPKA
-699 LPVTEQPIERQQL
+699 LPVTEQPLEKQKL
-712 VGVLMGRRE
+712 AGLLMGRRE

-726 QNPAQVD
+726 QDAAQID

-743 LLAGLSINNYFVEAG
+743 LLAGLSIGNYFVEAG

-791 LGIKKKIY
+791 LGIRKKIY
-799 VFEAEVDTLQ
+799 VFEADVETLQ
-809 KFAAKKFTFESL
+809 KFAAKKFSFESL
-821 PKYPSISRDLAILVD
+821 PKYPSISRDLAILVE
-836 HDTAAGDV
+836 HDTAASDV

-853 QFFKG
+853 TFLKG

-863 VYTGDRISADKKSLA
+863 VYTGERIASDKKSLA
-878 FAIDFRSNERTLKDE
+878 FAIEFRSNERTLKDE

-898 FKNILSAVEKEFGAT
+898 FKNILAAVEKEFGAT